1 MLSVAVTSALLGIAA
16 IVIRKLFGSR
26 TGIKPFIIMWAV
38 VFIKFAV
45 PVELPS
51 HLSVMNLFAKS
62 ASTVESAA
70 ETPSQN
76 DYFFEENAEIVPAE
90 TESEVH
96 SEQSDIS
103 VNYTEPTAAQEPS
116 IAPDEVKS
124 GADIADIAYSVYF
137 SVTALLLFC
146 ILFAAIVCTV
156 RFHRL
161 PKLENE
167 LCGKIL
173 RESGIKRRVS
183 IRCGEIDTP
192 AVFGVLF
199 PVIILPEAIDKN
211 DEKLMRHIILH
222 ECCHIRHFDPLWN
235 ILTLAVCAVNWFDPV
250 VWVCRYMYLADAEK
264 LCDMSVLGIIG
275 NENRR
280 EYANSLLR
288 CAAAKK
294 HSVMLVSG
302 FGESGI
308 KSRIKNIM
316 SMKKVRAVAVIAVL
330 AAILVSAV
338 IFGTGKNISL
348 TAKYDESKVSDTGD
362 VRYFAQTL
370 EDDGDEVGKL
380 IVRVY
385 DRSVHY
391 VDISFESE
399 DYTLDSI
406 KSTTEMQKV
415 GYYRIYGN
423 GGDKGEYFLVRDG
436 KGYADVSYEKELDT
450 KDPDYSIE
458 ASFDAYNG
466 NANIKITLDY
476 KLKKGIFNAGT
487 YSFTCEFDP
496 LDPSE
501 YKTLPNEFAL
511 MENSAGY
518 TSEYNDETGEF
529 ELRSDKTDVM
539 LTVSDS
545 YQGFYAVKNMNG
557 SEVRKHFGGGISP
570 IDGTSDVSDI
580 ILCDADSDGTD
591 DIAVV
596 TYYRETVITVINGAD
611 LSEISVD
618 ETAVKDFLDI
628 KIEQLSDTEFNV
640 SCAGKK
646 HVFTVDEAIGE
657 KLSIAENGCANYGEN
672 VRYYVRDGRLYADS
686 SLYLSADN
694 WDLYRYITDYSVAF
708 GYSDGKLV
716 PVSAEMNTDNDA
728 YYIKD
733 EPAAKA
739 EEVFW
744 KYEIG
749 GYNIPYRIELVSA
762 EGRYCLRSV
771 NSRTGTYYG
780 SCELPTE
787 KLPED
792 IDEYFKFTGL
802 KNNDPGLIIYTVPNN
817 NSKFA
822 DEQYSATFYRIDL
835 NGKLRRIDIIDEN
848 GKKTRSISISNNFT
862 AENGYMKDCFNGDD
876 GKINMRLDILED
888 MVHVIDMTKNSDE
901 YRAIESIDLKAAV
914 SETDTAQTVYYNA
927 DGEAQKSFPIVN
939 GRIYNVSDIFNSISN
954 GLMSCGYIG
963 TECETGGSAYSVTK
977 INVRGESYVFT
988 IYDSGILQF
997 SYNDITEF
1005 YELDDADVFRD
1016 TFIWAT
1022 EEYYMNI
1029 IMNEFVAQFEGFD
1042 HSTGTLEALVDENCG
1057 LGAVSEWGI
1066 FKELTVVSDIKY
1078 VKISGDE
1085 TSCIFKFSFN
1095 VNSFDP
1101 APFRNGDNIYEV
1113 VISENEN
1120 GETKITS
1127 IKEVQMNRN

>member
-1 MLSVAVTSALLGIAA
+1 MTMLSVAITSALLGIAA
-16 IVIRKLFGSR
+16 IVIRKLFGNR
-26 TGIKPFIIMWAV
+26 TGIKPFIIMWAI

-45 PVELPS
+45 PVEFPS
-51 HLSVMNLFAKS
+51 HLSVMNLFARS
-62 ASTVESAA
+62 ASTVESVA
-70 ETPSQN
+70 ETLAQN
-76 DYFFEENAEIVPAE
+76 DYFPEENAEIFPAE
-90 TESEVH
+90 TESAVH
-96 SEQSDIS
+96 FEQGDIS
-103 VNYTEPTAAQEPS
+103 VNHTAPTAAQEPS
-116 IAPDEVKS
+116 ITPDEVKS
-124 GADIADIAYSVYF
+124 SADIADIAYSIYF
-137 SVTALLLFC
+137 SVTMLLLFC

-167 LCGKIL
+167 LCEGIL
-173 RESGIKRRVS
+173 RESGIKRKVS

-222 ECCHIRHFDPLWN
+222 ECCHIRHFDQLWN
-235 ILTLAVCAVNWFDPV
+235 ILTLAVCAVNWYDPV

-280 EYANSLLR
+280 EYANSLLS
-288 CAAAKK
+288 CAAEKR
-294 HSVMLVSG
+294 HPVMLVSG

-316 SMKKVRAVAVIAVL
+316 SMKKVRAVTVIAVL

-348 TAKYDESKVSDTGD
+348 TTKYDESKVSDTGD
-362 VRYFAQTL
+362 LRYFAQTL
-370 EDDGDEVGKL
+370 EDDEGEVGKL
-380 IVRVY
+380 VVRVY
-385 DRSVHY
+385 DRGVYY

-399 DYTLDSI
+399 KYTLDSI

-415 GYYRIYGN
+415 GHYRIYGN
-423 GGDKGEYFLVRDG
+423 GGDKGEYFLANDG
-436 KGYADVSYEKELDT
+436 NGYADDVSYEKELDT

-458 ASFDAYNG
+458 ASFDRYNG
-466 NANIKITLDY
+466 NADIKITLDY

-529 ELRSDKTDVM
+529 ELRSAQTDVM
-539 LTVSDS
+539 LTVSNS
-545 YQGFYAVKNMNG
+545 YQGFYAVKNVNG
-557 SEVRKHFGGGISP
+557 SEVRKHFDNGIYP
-570 IDGTSDVSDI
+570 IDGTPNVSDI
-580 ILCDADSDGTD
+580 FLCDADSDGTD

-596 TYYRETVITVINGAD
+596 TYYRETIIAVVNGAD
-611 LSEISVD
+611 LSEIKLD
-618 ETAVKDFLDI
+618 EEAVKDFLDI

-640 SCAGKK
+640 SCAGKE
-646 HVFTVDEAIGE
+646 HVFTIDEPIGE
-657 KLSIAENGCANYGEN
+657 MLSRAEDGCANYGEN
-672 VRYYVRDGRLYADS
+672 ARYYVRDGRLYADS
-686 SLYLSADN
+686 SLYLSAEN

-744 KYEIG
+744 KYEIE

-762 EGRYCLRSV
+762 EGKYCLRSV

-780 SCELPTE
+780 ACELPIE

-792 IDEYFKFTGL
+792 IDECFKFTGL
-802 KNNDPGLIIYTVPNN
+802 PRNDPGLIIFIQPDGGLYR
-817 NSKFA
+817 A
-822 DEQYSATFYRIDL
+822 EFYELDL
-835 NGKLRRIDIIDEN
+835 NGKLRKSDIVDGSGNVSGDIHISDDFTVDWTYMAGTYESSEGTVIMRLEKLADEIHIIDKVYNCEN
-848 GKKTRSISISNNFT
+848 
-862 AENGYMKDCFNGDD
+862 
-876 GKINMRLDILED
+876 
-888 MVHVIDMTKNSDE
+888 
-901 YRAIESIDLKAAV
+901 YRAIEGVDISTAIKD
-914 SETDTAQTVYYNA
+914 TDTAQMVYYNEN
-927 DGEAQKSFPIVN
+927 GEAQVKLPTVN
-939 GRIYNVSDIFNSISN
+939 GRLYDVSNFFNSVKRELERCSYLDTEFDTS
-954 GLMSCGYIG
+954 GSGYAVA
-963 TECETGGSAYSVTK
+963 E
-977 INVRGESYVFT
+977 INAVGERYVFT
-988 IYDSGILQF
+988 IYDVGVLNFTYKDISE
-997 SYNDITEF
+997 SYRI
-1005 YELDDADVFRD
+1005 DDADEFLESCFSVMLD
-1016 TFIWAT
+1016 
-1022 EEYYMNI
+1022 YPDYI
-1029 IMNEFVAQFEGFD
+1029 ISNFMRQLEGID
-1042 HSTGTLEALVDENCG
+1042 HSTGALAALVDENCG
-1057 LGAVSEWGI
+1057 LGAPSEWKI
-1066 FKELTVVSDIKY
+1066 FKNLTVISDTKY
-1078 VKISGDE
+1078 VKISGDG
-1085 TSCIFKFSFN
+1085 TSCIYKLSFN

-1101 APFRNGDNIYEV
+1101 APFKNGGNVYEV

-1127 IKEVQMNRN
+1127 VTEV

>member
-1 MLSVAVTSALLGIAA
+1 MTMLSVAITSALLGIAA
-16 IVIRKLFGSR
+16 IVIRKLFGGR
-26 TGIKPFIIMWAV
+26 TGIKPFIIMWV
-38 VFIKFAV
+38 IVFIKFAV
-45 PVELPS
+45 PVEMPS

-76 DYFFEENAEIVPAE
+76 DYFPEENAEIVPAE
-90 TESEVH
+90 TESAVN

-103 VNYTEPTAAQEPS
+103 VNYTEPTAVQEPS

-124 GADIADIAYSVYF
+124 GANLADIAYSVYF

-146 ILFAAIVCTV
+146 ILFAVIVCTV

-167 LCGKIL
+167 LCERIL

-370 EDDGDEVGKL
+370 EDDGGEVGKL

-415 GYYRIYGN
+415 GHYRIYGN
-423 GGDKGEYFLVRDG
+423 GGDKGEYFLANNG
-436 KGYADVSYEKELDT
+436 NGYADVSYEKELDT

-458 ASFDAYNG
+458 ASFDSFNG

-539 LTVSDS
+539 LAVSDS
-545 YQGFYAVKNMNG
+545 YQGFYAVKNVNG
-557 SEVRKHFGGGISP
+557 TEVRKHFGGGISP
-570 IDGTSDVSDI
+570 IDGTPDVSDI

-596 TYYRETVITVINGAD
+596 TYYRETVITIVNGAD
-611 LSEISVD
+611 LSEIKLD

-640 SCAGKK
+640 SCAGKE
-646 HVFTVDEAIGE
+646 HVFTIDEAIGE
-657 KLSIAENGCANYGEN
+657 TLSIAEDGCANYGEYA
-672 VRYYVRDGRLYADS
+672 RYYVKDGGLCADS
-686 SLYLSADN
+686 SLYISAEN

-780 SCELPTE
+780 ACELPME
-787 KLPED
+787 QLPED
-792 IDEYFKFTGL
+792 IDECFKFTGL
-802 KNNDPGLIIYTVPNN
+802 LRNDPGLII
-817 NSKFA
+817 FA
-822 DEQYSATFYRIDL
+822 QPDGDLYRAEFYDLDL
-835 NGKLRRIDIIDEN
+835 NGKLRKFNIVDGNGNVSGDIHISDDFTADWSYMTGTCESSEGTVIMRLEKLADEIRIIDKVYNCEN
-848 GKKTRSISISNNFT
+848 
-862 AENGYMKDCFNGDD
+862 
-876 GKINMRLDILED
+876 
-888 MVHVIDMTKNSDE
+888 
-901 YRAIESIDLKAAV
+901 YRAIEGIDISTAIKD
-914 SETDTAQTVYYNA
+914 TDTAQMVYYNES
-927 DGEAQKSFPIVN
+927 GEAQVKLPTVN
-939 GRIYNVSDIFNSISN
+939 GRLYDVSNFFNSVKRELERCSYLDTEFDTS
-954 GLMSCGYIG
+954 GSGYAV
-963 TECETGGSAYSVTK
+963 TEINAGGE
-977 INVRGESYVFT
+977 RYVFT
-988 IYDSGILQF
+988 IYDVGVLDFTYKDISE
-997 SYNDITEF
+997 SYRI
-1005 YELDDADVFRD
+1005 DDADKFLESCFSVMLD
-1016 TFIWAT
+1016 YPDYIISTF
-1022 EEYYMNI
+1022 MH
-1029 IMNEFVAQFEGFD
+1029 QLEGFD

-1057 LGAVSEWGI
+1057 LGAPSEWKI
-1066 FKELTVVSDIKY
+1066 FKNLTVISDTKY
-1078 VKISGDE
+1078 VKISGDR
-1085 TSCIFKFSFN
+1085 TGAAYKLSFN
-1095 VNSFDP
+1095 VNSFAP
-1101 APFRNGDNIYEV
+1101 APFRNGDNVYEV
-1113 VISENEN
+1113 VIFENEN
-1120 GETKITS
+1120 GDTKITS
-1127 IKEVQMNRN
+1127 VTEM

>member
-16 IVIRKLFGSR
+16 IVIRKLFGGR

-62 ASTVESAA
+62 ASTVESAD

-76 DYFFEENAEIVPAE
+76 DYFPEENAENFPAE
-90 TESEVH
+90 TESAVH
-96 SEQSDIS
+96 FEQSDIS
-103 VNYTEPTAAQEPS
+103 VNYAEPTAVQEPS
-116 IAPDEVKS
+116 IASDEVKS

-146 ILFAAIVCTV
+146 ILFAVIVCTV

-167 LCGKIL
+167 LCEKIL

-280 EYANSLLR
+280 EYANSLLE

-316 SMKKVRAVAVIAVL
+316 SMRKVRAVAVIAVL

-399 DYTLDSI
+399 KYTLDSI

-415 GYYRIYGN
+415 GHYRIYGN

-458 ASFDAYNG
+458 ASFDSFNG

-545 YQGFYAVKNMNG
+545 YQGFYAVKNVNG

-596 TYYRETVITVINGAD
+596 TYYRETAITVINGAD

-618 ETAVKDFLDI
+618 ETAVKDFLGI

-640 SCAGKK
+640 SCAGKE

-657 KLSIAENGCANYGEN
+657 KLSVAGDGCANYGEN

-762 EGRYCLRSV
+762 EDRYCLRSV

-792 IDEYFKFTGL
+792 IDECFKFTGL
-802 KNNDPGLIIYTVPNN
+802 LRNDPGLIIFTQPDGDLYR
-817 NSKFA
+817 A
-822 DEQYSATFYRIDL
+822 EFYDLDL
-835 NGKLRRIDIIDEN
+835 NGKLRKFNIVDGNGNVSGDIHISDDFTADWAYMTGTYESGEGTVIMRLEKLADEIRIIDKVYNCEN
-848 GKKTRSISISNNFT
+848 
-862 AENGYMKDCFNGDD
+862 
-876 GKINMRLDILED
+876 
-888 MVHVIDMTKNSDE
+888 
-901 YRAIESIDLKAAV
+901 YRAIEGIDISTAIKD
-914 SETDTAQTVYYNA
+914 TDTAQMTYYNEK
-927 DGEAQKSFPIVN
+927 GEAQVKLPTVN
-939 GRIYNVSDIFNSISN
+939 GRLYDVSNFFNSVKRELERCSYLDTESDTS
-954 GLMSCGYIG
+954 GSGYAV
-963 TECETGGSAYSVTK
+963 TEINAGGE
-977 INVRGESYVFT
+977 RYVFT
-988 IYDSGILQF
+988 IYDVGVLDFNYKDISE
-997 SYNDITEF
+997 SYRI
-1005 YELDDADVFRD
+1005 DDADKFLESCFSVMLD
-1016 TFIWAT
+1016 YPDYIISTF
-1022 EEYYMNI
+1022 MH
-1029 IMNEFVAQFEGFD
+1029 QLEGFD

-1057 LGAVSEWGI
+1057 LGAPSEWKI
-1066 FKELTVVSDIKY
+1066 FKNLTVVSDTKY
-1078 VKISGDE
+1078 VRISGDG
-1085 TSCIFKFSFN
+1085 TGAAYKLSFN

-1101 APFRNGDNIYEV
+1101 APFRNGGNIYEV

-1127 IKEVQMNRN
+1127 VTEM

>member
-1 MLSVAVTSALLGIAA
+1 MTMLSVAITSALLGIAA
-16 IVIRKLFGSR
+16 IVIRKLFGNI
-26 TGIKPFIIMWAV
+26 TGIKPFIIMWAI

-51 HLSVMNLFAKS
+51 HLSVMNLFARS
-62 ASTVESAA
+62 ASTVESVA
-70 ETPSQN
+70 ETLAQN
-76 DYFFEENAEIVPAE
+76 DYFPEENAEIFPAE
-90 TESEVH
+90 TESAVH
-96 SEQSDIS
+96 FEQGDIS
-103 VNYTEPTAAQEPS
+103 VNHTAPTAAQEPS
-116 IAPDEVKS
+116 ITPDEVKS
-124 GADIADIAYSVYF
+124 SADIVDIAYSIYF
-137 SVTALLLFC
+137 SVTMLLLFC

-167 LCGKIL
+167 LCEGIL
-173 RESGIKRRVS
+173 RESGIKRKVS

-222 ECCHIRHFDPLWN
+222 ECCHIRHFDQLWN
-235 ILTLAVCAVNWFDPV
+235 ILTLAVCAVNWYDPV

-280 EYANSLLR
+280 EYANSLLS
-288 CAAAKK
+288 CAAEKR
-294 HSVMLVSG
+294 HPVMLVSG

-316 SMKKVRAVAVIAVL
+316 SMKKVRAVTVIAVL

-348 TAKYDESKVSDTGD
+348 TTKYDESKVSDTGD
-362 VRYFAQTL
+362 LRYFAQTL
-370 EDDGDEVGKL
+370 EDDEGEVGKL
-380 IVRVY
+380 VVRVY
-385 DRSVHY
+385 DRGVYY

-399 DYTLDSI
+399 KYTLDSI

-436 KGYADVSYEKELDT
+436 NGYDDVSYEKELDT

-466 NANIKITLDY
+466 NADLKITLDY

-529 ELRSDKTDVM
+529 ELRSAQTDVM
-539 LTVSDS
+539 LTVSNS
-545 YQGFYAVKNMNG
+545 YQGFYAVKNVNG
-557 SEVRKHFGGGISP
+557 SEVRKHFDNGIYP
-570 IDGTSDVSDI
+570 IDGTPNVSDI
-580 ILCDADSDGTD
+580 FLCDADSDGMD

-596 TYYRETVITVINGAD
+596 TYYRETIIALVNGAD
-611 LSEISVD
+611 LSEIKLD
-618 ETAVKDFLDI
+618 EEAVKDFLDI

-640 SCAGKK
+640 SCAGKE
-646 HVFTVDEAIGE
+646 HVFTIDEPIGE
-657 KLSIAENGCANYGEN
+657 MLSRAEDGCANYGEN
-672 VRYYVRDGRLYADS
+672 ARYYVRDGRLYADS
-686 SLYLSADN
+686 SLYLSAEN

-744 KYEIG
+744 KYEIE

-762 EGRYCLRSV
+762 EGKYCLRSV

-780 SCELPTE
+780 ACELPIE

-792 IDEYFKFTGL
+792 IDECFKFTGL
-802 KNNDPGLIIYTVPNN
+802 PRNDPGLIIFIQPDGGLYR
-817 NSKFA
+817 A
-822 DEQYSATFYRIDL
+822 EFYELDL
-835 NGKLRRIDIIDEN
+835 NGKLRKFDIVDGSGNVSGDIHISDDFTVDWTYMAGTYESSEGTVIMRLEKLADEIHIIDKVYNCEN
-848 GKKTRSISISNNFT
+848 
-862 AENGYMKDCFNGDD
+862 
-876 GKINMRLDILED
+876 
-888 MVHVIDMTKNSDE
+888 
-901 YRAIESIDLKAAV
+901 YRAIEGVDISTAIKD
-914 SETDTAQTVYYNA
+914 TDTAQMVYYNEN
-927 DGEAQKSFPIVN
+927 GEAQVKLPTVN
-939 GRIYNVSDIFNSISN
+939 GRLYDVSNFFNSVKRELERCSYLDTEFDTS
-954 GLMSCGYIG
+954 GSGYAVA
-963 TECETGGSAYSVTK
+963 E
-977 INVRGESYVFT
+977 INAVGERYVFT
-988 IYDSGILQF
+988 IYDVGVLNFTYKDISE
-997 SYNDITEF
+997 SYRI
-1005 YELDDADVFRD
+1005 DDADEFLESCFSVMLD
-1016 TFIWAT
+1016 
-1022 EEYYMNI
+1022 YPDYI
-1029 IMNEFVAQFEGFD
+1029 ISNFMRQLEGID
-1042 HSTGTLEALVDENCG
+1042 HSTGALAALVDENCG
-1057 LGAVSEWGI
+1057 LGAPSEWKI
-1066 FKELTVVSDIKY
+1066 FKNLTVISDTKY
-1078 VKISGDE
+1078 VKISGDG
-1085 TSCIFKFSFN
+1085 TSCIYKLSFN

-1101 APFRNGDNIYEV
+1101 APFKNGGNVYEV

-1127 IKEVQMNRN
+1127 VTEV

>member
-1 MLSVAVTSALLGIAA
+1 MLSIAVTSALLGIAA

-51 HLSVMNLFAKS
+51 HLSVMNLFARS
-62 ASTVESAA
+62 ASTAESAA

-76 DYFFEENAEIVPAE
+76 DYFPEENAEMSTAE
-90 TESEVH
+90 TESAVH
-96 SEQSDIS
+96 FEQSDIS
-103 VNYTEPTAAQEPS
+103 VNYTEPTAVQEPN

-146 ILFAAIVCTV
+146 ILFAVIVCTV

-235 ILTLAVCAVNWFDPV
+235 ILTIAVCAVNWFDPV

-316 SMKKVRAVAVIAVL
+316 SMKKVRTAAVIAVL

-370 EDDGDEVGKL
+370 EDDGGEAGKL

-385 DRSVHY
+385 DRSVYY

-399 DYTLDSI
+399 KYTLDSI

-415 GYYRIYGN
+415 GHYRIYGN

-458 ASFDAYNG
+458 ASFDSFNG

-596 TYYRETVITVINGAD
+596 TYYRETIITVINGAD

-640 SCAGKK
+640 SCAGKE

-657 KLSIAENGCANYGEN
+657 KLSIAGDGCANYGEN

-792 IDEYFKFTGL
+792 IDECFKFTGL
-802 KNNDPGLIIYTVPNN
+802 LRNDPGLIIFTQPDGDLYR
-817 NSKFA
+817 A
-822 DEQYSATFYRIDL
+822 EFYDLDL
-835 NGKLRRIDIIDEN
+835 NGKLRKFNTVDGNGNVSGDIHISDDFTADWAYMTDTCESGEGTVIMRLEKLADEIRIIDKVYNCEN
-848 GKKTRSISISNNFT
+848 
-862 AENGYMKDCFNGDD
+862 
-876 GKINMRLDILED
+876 
-888 MVHVIDMTKNSDE
+888 
-901 YRAIESIDLKAAV
+901 YRAIEGIDISAAIKD
-914 SETDTAQTVYYNA
+914 TDTAQMTYYNES
-927 DGEAQKSFPIVN
+927 GEAQVKLPTVN
-939 GRIYNVSDIFNSISN
+939 GRLYDVSNFFNSVKRELERCSYLDTESDTS
-954 GLMSCGYIG
+954 GSGYAV
-963 TECETGGSAYSVTK
+963 TEINAGGE
-977 INVRGESYVFT
+977 RYVFT
-988 IYDSGILQF
+988 IYDVGVLDFTYKDISE
-997 SYNDITEF
+997 SYRIG
-1005 YELDDADVFRD
+1005 DADKFLESCFSVMLD
-1016 TFIWAT
+1016 YPDYIISTF
-1022 EEYYMNI
+1022 MH
-1029 IMNEFVAQFEGFD
+1029 QLEGFD

-1057 LGAVSEWGI
+1057 LGAPSEWKI
-1066 FKELTVVSDIKY
+1066 FKNLTVISDTKY
-1078 VKISGDE
+1078 VKISGDR
-1085 TSCIFKFSFN
+1085 TGAIYKLSFN

-1127 IKEVQMNRN
+1127 IKEVQMNRS

>member
-1 MLSVAVTSALLGIAA
+1 MTMLSVAITSALLGIAA
-16 IVIRKLFGSR
+16 IVIRKLFGNR
-26 TGIKPFIIMWAV
+26 TGIKPFIIMWAI
-38 VFIKFAV
+38 VFIKFAA
-45 PVELPS
+45 PVEMPS
-51 HLSVMNLFAKS
+51 HLSVMNLFARS
-62 ASTVESAA
+62 SSTAESVD
-70 ETPSQN
+70 ETPAQN
-76 DYFFEENAEIVPAE
+76 DYFPEENAEIFPVE
-90 TESEVH
+90 TESAVH
-96 SEQSDIS
+96 FEQSDIS
-103 VNYTEPTAAQEPS
+103 VNHTAPTAAQEPS
-116 IAPDEVKS
+116 ITPDEVES
-124 GADIADIAYSVYF
+124 SADIADIAASVYF

-146 ILFAAIVCTV
+146 ILFAVIVCTV

-167 LCGKIL
+167 LCEGIL
-173 RESGIKRRVS
+173 RESGIKRWVS

-222 ECCHIRHFDPLWN
+222 ECCHIRHFDQLWN
-235 ILTLAVCAVNWFDPV
+235 ILTLAVCAVNWYDPV

-280 EYANSLLR
+280 EYANSLLS
-288 CAAAKK
+288 CAAEKR

-316 SMKKVRAVAVIAVL
+316 SMKKVRAVTVIAVL

-348 TAKYDESKVSDTGD
+348 TTKYDESKVSDVGD
-362 VRYFAQTL
+362 LRYFAQTL
-370 EDDGDEVGKL
+370 EDDEGEVGKL
-380 IVRVY
+380 VVRVY
-385 DRSVHY
+385 DRGVYY

-399 DYTLDSI
+399 KYTLDSI

-415 GYYRIYGN
+415 GHYRIYTN
-423 GGDKGEYFLVRDG
+423 GGDKGEYFLANDG
-436 KGYADVSYEKELDT
+436 NGYADDVSYEKELDT

-466 NANIKITLDY
+466 NADLKITLDY

-529 ELRSDKTDVM
+529 ELRSAQTDVM
-539 LTVSDS
+539 LTVSNS
-545 YQGFYAVKNMNG
+545 YQGFYAVKNVNG
-557 SEVRKHFGGGISP
+557 SEVRKHFDNGIYP
-570 IDGTSDVSDI
+570 IDGTPNVSDI
-580 ILCDADSDGTD
+580 FLCDADSDGTD

-596 TYYRETVITVINGAD
+596 TYYRETVIALVNGAD
-611 LSEISVD
+611 LSEIKLD
-618 ETAVKDFLDI
+618 EEAVKDFLDI

-646 HVFTVDEAIGE
+646 HVFTIDEPIGE
-657 KLSIAENGCANYGEN
+657 MLSRAEDGCANYGEN
-672 VRYYVRDGRLYADS
+672 ARYYVRDGRLYADS
-686 SLYLSADN
+686 SLYLSAEN

-744 KYEIG
+744 KYEIE

-762 EGRYCLRSV
+762 EGKYCLRSV

-780 SCELPTE
+780 ACELPIE

-792 IDEYFKFTGL
+792 IDECFKFTGL
-802 KNNDPGLIIYTVPNN
+802 PRNDPGLIIFIQPDDGLYR
-817 NSKFA
+817 A
-822 DEQYSATFYRIDL
+822 EFYELDL
-835 NGKLRRIDIIDEN
+835 NGKLRKFDIVDGSGNVSGDIHISDDFTVDWTYMAGTYESSEGTVIMRLEKLADEIHIIDKVYNCEN
-848 GKKTRSISISNNFT
+848 
-862 AENGYMKDCFNGDD
+862 
-876 GKINMRLDILED
+876 
-888 MVHVIDMTKNSDE
+888 
-901 YRAIESIDLKAAV
+901 YRAIEGVDISTALKD
-914 SETDTAQTVYYNA
+914 TDTAQMVYYNEN
-927 DGEAQKSFPIVN
+927 GEAQVKLPTVN
-939 GRIYNVSDIFNSISN
+939 GRLYDVSNFFNSVKRELERCSYLDTEFDTS
-954 GLMSCGYIG
+954 GSGYAVAEINA
-963 TECETGGSAYSVTK
+963 GGE
-977 INVRGESYVFT
+977 RYVFT
-988 IYDSGILQF
+988 IYDVGVLNFTYKDISE
-997 SYNDITEF
+997 SYRI
-1005 YELDDADVFRD
+1005 DDADEFLESCFSVMLD
-1016 TFIWAT
+1016 
-1022 EEYYMNI
+1022 YPDYI
-1029 IMNEFVAQFEGFD
+1029 ISNFMRQLEGID
-1042 HSTGTLEALVDENCG
+1042 HSAGALAALVDENCG
-1057 LGAVSEWGI
+1057 LGAPSEWKI
-1066 FKELTVVSDIKY
+1066 FKNLTVISDTKY
-1078 VKISGDE
+1078 VKISGDR
-1085 TSCIFKFSFN
+1085 TGAIYKLSFN

-1101 APFRNGDNIYEV
+1101 APFKNGGNVYEV

-1127 IKEVQMNRN
+1127 VTEV

>member
-1 MLSVAVTSALLGIAA
+1 MTMLSVAITSALLGIAA
-16 IVIRKLFGSR
+16 IVIRKLFGNR
-26 TGIKPFIIMWAV
+26 TGIKPFIIMWAI

-45 PVELPS
+45 PVEMPS
-51 HLSVMNLFAKS
+51 HLSVMNLFARS
-62 ASTVESAA
+62 SSTVESVD
-70 ETPSQN
+70 ETPAQN
-76 DYFFEENAEIVPAE
+76 DYFPEENAEIFPVE
-90 TESEVH
+90 TESAVH
-96 SEQSDIS
+96 FEQSDIS
-103 VNYTEPTAAQEPS
+103 VNHTAPTAAQEPG
-116 IAPDEVKS
+116 ITPDEVKS
-124 GADIADIAYSVYF
+124 SADIADIAYSIYF
-137 SVTALLLFC
+137 SVTMLLLFC

-167 LCGKIL
+167 LCERIL
-173 RESGIKRRVS
+173 RESGIKRKVS

-222 ECCHIRHFDPLWN
+222 ECCHIRHFDQLWN
-235 ILTLAVCAVNWFDPV
+235 ILTLAVCAVNWYDPI

-280 EYANSLLR
+280 EYANSLLS
-288 CAAAKK
+288 CAAEKR
-294 HSVMLVSG
+294 HPVMLVSG

-316 SMKKVRAVAVIAVL
+316 SMKKVRAVTVIAVL

-348 TAKYDESKVSDTGD
+348 MAKYDESKVSDAGD
-362 VRYFAQTL
+362 LRYFAQTL
-370 EDDGDEVGKL
+370 EDDEGEVGKL
-380 IVRVY
+380 VVRVY
-385 DRSVHY
+385 DRGVYY

-399 DYTLDSI
+399 KYTLDSI

-415 GYYRIYGN
+415 GHYRIYTN

-436 KGYADVSYEKELDT
+436 NGYDDVSYEKELDT

-458 ASFDAYNG
+458 ASFDTYNG
-466 NANIKITLDY
+466 NADLKITLDY

-529 ELRSDKTDVM
+529 ELHSAQTDVM
-539 LTVSDS
+539 LTVSNS
-545 YQGFYAVKNMNG
+545 YQGFYAVKNVNG
-557 SEVRKHFGGGISP
+557 SEVRKHFDNGIYP
-570 IDGTSDVSDI
+570 IDGTPNVSDI
-580 ILCDADSDGTD
+580 FLCDADSDGTD

-596 TYYRETVITVINGAD
+596 TYYRETIIAVVNGAD
-611 LSEISVD
+611 LSEIKLD
-618 ETAVKDFLDI
+618 EEAVKDFLDI

-640 SCAGKK
+640 SCAGKE
-646 HVFTVDEAIGE
+646 HVFTIDEPIGE
-657 KLSIAENGCANYGEN
+657 MLSRAEDGCANYGEN
-672 VRYYVRDGRLYADS
+672 ARYYVRDGRLYADS
-686 SLYLSADN
+686 SLYLSAEN

-744 KYEIG
+744 KYEIE

-762 EGRYCLRSV
+762 EGKYCLRSV

-780 SCELPTE
+780 ACELPIE

-792 IDEYFKFTGL
+792 IDECFKFTGL
-802 KNNDPGLIIYTVPNN
+802 PRNDPGLIIFIQPDGGLYR
-817 NSKFA
+817 A
-822 DEQYSATFYRIDL
+822 EFYELDL
-835 NGKLRRIDIIDEN
+835 NGKLRKFDIVDEN
-848 GKKTRSISISNNFT
+848 GNVSGDIHISDDFT
-862 AENGYMKDCFNGDD
+862 VDWTYMAGTYESSE
-876 GKINMRLDILED
+876 GTVIMRLEKLADEI
-888 MVHVIDMTKNSDE
+888 HIIDKVYNCE
-901 YRAIESIDLKAAV
+901 NYRAIEGVDISTAIKD
-914 SETDTAQTVYYNA
+914 TDTAQMVYYNEN
-927 DGEAQKSFPIVN
+927 GEAQVKLPTVN
-939 GRIYNVSDIFNSISN
+939 GRLYDVSNFFNSVKRELERCSYLDTEFDTS
-954 GLMSCGYIG
+954 GSGYAVAEINA
-963 TECETGGSAYSVTK
+963 GGE
-977 INVRGESYVFT
+977 RYVFT
-988 IYDSGILQF
+988 IYDVGVLNFTYKDISE
-997 SYNDITEF
+997 SYRI
-1005 YELDDADVFRD
+1005 DDADEFLESCFSVMLD
-1016 TFIWAT
+1016 
-1022 EEYYMNI
+1022 YPDYI
-1029 IMNEFVAQFEGFD
+1029 IGNFMRQLEGID
-1042 HSTGTLEALVDENCG
+1042 HSTGTLAALVDENCG
-1057 LGAVSEWGI
+1057 LGAPSEWKI
-1066 FKELTVVSDIKY
+1066 FKNLTVISDTKY
-1078 VKISGDE
+1078 VKIGGDG
-1085 TSCIFKFSFN
+1085 TSCTYKLSFN

-1101 APFRNGDNIYEV
+1101 APFKNGGNVYEV

-1127 IKEVQMNRN
+1127 VTEV

>member
-1 MLSVAVTSALLGIAA
+1 MTMLSVAITSALLGIAA
-16 IVIRKLFGSR
+16 IVIRKLFGNR
-26 TGIKPFIIMWAV
+26 TGIKPFIIMWAI

-45 PVELPS
+45 PVEFPS
-51 HLSVMNLFAKS
+51 HLSVMNLFARS
-62 ASTVESAA
+62 ASTVESVA
-70 ETPSQN
+70 ETLAQN
-76 DYFFEENAEIVPAE
+76 DYFPEENAEIFPAE
-90 TESEVH
+90 TESAVH
-96 SEQSDIS
+96 LEQGDIS
-103 VNYTEPTAAQEPS
+103 LNHTAPTAAQEPS
-116 IAPDEVKS
+116 ITPDEVKS
-124 GADIADIAYSVYF
+124 SADIADIAYSIYF
-137 SVTALLLFC
+137 SVTMLLLFC

-161 PKLENE
+161 PKLGNE
-167 LCGKIL
+167 LCEGIL
-173 RESGIKRRVS
+173 RESGIKRKVS

-222 ECCHIRHFDPLWN
+222 ECCHIRHFDQLWN
-235 ILTLAVCAVNWFDPV
+235 ILTLAVCAVNWYDPV

-280 EYANSLLR
+280 EYANSLLS
-288 CAAAKK
+288 CAAEKR
-294 HSVMLVSG
+294 HPVMLVSG

-316 SMKKVRAVAVIAVL
+316 SMKKVRAVTVIAVL

-348 TAKYDESKVSDTGD
+348 TTKYDESKVSDTGD
-362 VRYFAQTL
+362 LRYFAQTL
-370 EDDGDEVGKL
+370 EDDEGEVGKL
-380 IVRVY
+380 VVRVY
-385 DRSVHY
+385 DRGVYY

-399 DYTLDSI
+399 KYTLNSI

-415 GYYRIYGN
+415 GHYRIYGN
-423 GGDKGEYFLVRDG
+423 GGDKGEYFLANDG
-436 KGYADVSYEKELDT
+436 NGYADDVSYEKELDT

-458 ASFDAYNG
+458 ASFDRYNG
-466 NANIKITLDY
+466 NADIKITLDY

-529 ELRSDKTDVM
+529 ELRSAQTDVM
-539 LTVSDS
+539 LTVSNS
-545 YQGFYAVKNMNG
+545 YQGFYAVKNVNG
-557 SEVRKHFGGGISP
+557 SEVRKHFDNGIYP
-570 IDGTSDVSDI
+570 IDGTPNVSDI
-580 ILCDADSDGTD
+580 FLCDADSDGTD

-596 TYYRETVITVINGAD
+596 TYYRETIIAVVNGAD
-611 LSEISVD
+611 LSEIKLD
-618 ETAVKDFLDI
+618 EEAVKDFLDI

-640 SCAGKK
+640 SCAGKE
-646 HVFTVDEAIGE
+646 HVFTIDEPIGE
-657 KLSIAENGCANYGEN
+657 TLSRAEDGCANYGEN
-672 VRYYVRDGRLYADS
+672 ARYYVRDGRLYADS
-686 SLYLSADN
+686 SLYLSAEN

-744 KYEIG
+744 KYEIE

-762 EGRYCLRSV
+762 EGKYCLRSV

-780 SCELPTE
+780 ACELPIE

-792 IDEYFKFTGL
+792 IDECFKFTGL
-802 KNNDPGLIIYTVPNN
+802 PRNDPGLIIFIQPDGGLYR
-817 NSKFA
+817 A
-822 DEQYSATFYRIDL
+822 EFYELDL
-835 NGKLRRIDIIDEN
+835 NGKLRKFDIVDGSGNVSGDIHISDDFTVDWTYMAGTYESSEGTVIMRLEKLADEIHIIDKVYNCEN
-848 GKKTRSISISNNFT
+848 
-862 AENGYMKDCFNGDD
+862 
-876 GKINMRLDILED
+876 
-888 MVHVIDMTKNSDE
+888 
-901 YRAIESIDLKAAV
+901 YRAIEGVDISTAIKD
-914 SETDTAQTVYYNA
+914 TDTAQMVYYNEN
-927 DGEAQKSFPIVN
+927 GEAQVKLPTVN
-939 GRIYNVSDIFNSISN
+939 GRLYDVSNFFNSVKRELERCSYLDTEFDTS
-954 GLMSCGYIG
+954 GSGYAVA
-963 TECETGGSAYSVTK
+963 E
-977 INVRGESYVFT
+977 INAVGERYVFT
-988 IYDSGILQF
+988 IYDVGVLNFTYKDISE
-997 SYNDITEF
+997 SYRI
-1005 YELDDADVFRD
+1005 DDADEFLESCFSVMLD
-1016 TFIWAT
+1016 
-1022 EEYYMNI
+1022 YPDYI
-1029 IMNEFVAQFEGFD
+1029 ISNFMRQLEGID
-1042 HSTGTLEALVDENCG
+1042 HSTGALAALVDENCG
-1057 LGAVSEWGI
+1057 LGAPSEWKI
-1066 FKELTVVSDIKY
+1066 FKNLTVISDTKY
-1078 VKISGDE
+1078 VKISGDG
-1085 TSCIFKFSFN
+1085 TSCIYKLSFN

-1101 APFRNGDNIYEV
+1101 APFKNGGNVYEV

-1127 IKEVQMNRN
+1127 VTEV

>member
-1 MLSVAVTSALLGIAA
+1 MTMLSVAVTSALLGIAA

-51 HLSVMNLFAKS
+51 HLSVMNLFARS
-62 ASTVESAA
+62 ASTVESTA
-70 ETPSQN
+70 ETPVQN
-76 DYFFEENAEIVPAE
+76 DYFPEENAEIVPAE
-90 TESEVH
+90 TESAVH

-103 VNYTEPTAAQEPS
+103 VNYTEPTAVQEPS

-137 SVTALLLFC
+137 SVTMLLLFC
-146 ILFAAIVCTV
+146 ILFAVIVCTV

-167 LCGKIL
+167 LCERIL

-222 ECCHIRHFDPLWN
+222 EFCHIRRFDPLWN

-316 SMKKVRAVAVIAVL
+316 SIRKVRTVAVIAVL

-370 EDDGDEVGKL
+370 EDDGGEVGKL

-399 DYTLDSI
+399 KYTLDSI

-415 GYYRIYGN
+415 GHYRIYGN
-423 GGDKGEYFLVRDG
+423 GGDKGEYFLANDG

-458 ASFDAYNG
+458 ASFDSFNG

-618 ETAVKDFLDI
+618 EAAVKDFLDI

-640 SCAGKK
+640 SCAGKE

-657 KLSIAENGCANYGEN
+657 KLSVAENGCANYGEN

-787 KLPED
+787 ELPED
-792 IDEYFKFTGL
+792 IDECFKFTGL
-802 KNNDPGLIIYTVPNN
+802 LRNDPGLIIFTQPDGDLYR
-817 NSKFA
+817 A
-822 DEQYSATFYRIDL
+822 EFYDLDL
-835 NGKLRRIDIIDEN
+835 NGKLRKFNIVDEN
-848 GKKTRSISISNNFT
+848 GNVSGDIHISDDFT
-862 AENGYMKDCFNGDD
+862 ADWAYMTGTYESSE
-876 GKINMRLDILED
+876 GTVIMRLEKLADEIRI
-888 MVHVIDMTKNSDE
+888 IDKVYNCE
-901 YRAIESIDLKAAV
+901 NYRAIEGIDISAAIKD
-914 SETDTAQTVYYNA
+914 TDTAQMIYYNES
-927 DGEAQKSFPIVN
+927 GEAQVKLPTVN
-939 GRIYNVSDIFNSISN
+939 GRLYDVSNFFNSVKRELERCSYLDTEFDTS
-954 GLMSCGYIG
+954 GSGYAV
-963 TECETGGSAYSVTK
+963 TEINAGGE
-977 INVRGESYVFT
+977 RYVFT
-988 IYDSGILQF
+988 IYDVGVLDFNYKDISE
-997 SYNDITEF
+997 SYRI
-1005 YELDDADVFRD
+1005 DDADKFLESCFSVMLD
-1016 TFIWAT
+1016 YPDYIISTF
-1022 EEYYMNI
+1022 MH
-1029 IMNEFVAQFEGFD
+1029 QLEGFD

-1101 APFRNGDNIYEV
+1101 APFRNGDNVYEV

-1127 IKEVQMNRN
+1127 VAEM

>member
-1 MLSVAVTSALLGIAA
+1 MTMLSVAITSALLGIAA
-16 IVIRKLFGSR
+16 IVIRKLFGNR
-26 TGIKPFIIMWAV
+26 TGIKPFIIMWAI

-45 PVELPS
+45 PVEFPS
-51 HLSVMNLFAKS
+51 HLSVMNLFARS
-62 ASTVESAA
+62 ASTVESVA
-70 ETPSQN
+70 ETLAQN
-76 DYFFEENAEIVPAE
+76 DYFPEENAEISPAE
-90 TESEVH
+90 TESAVH
-96 SEQSDIS
+96 FEQGDIS
-103 VNYTEPTAAQEPS
+103 LNHTAPTAAQEPS
-116 IAPDEVKS
+116 ITPDEVKS
-124 GADIADIAYSVYF
+124 SADIADIAYSIYF
-137 SVTALLLFC
+137 SVTMLLLFC

-167 LCGKIL
+167 LCEGIL
-173 RESGIKRRVS
+173 RESGIKRKVS

-222 ECCHIRHFDPLWN
+222 ECCHIRHFDQLWN
-235 ILTLAVCAVNWFDPV
+235 ILTLAVCAVNWYDPV

-280 EYANSLLR
+280 EYANSLLS
-288 CAAAKK
+288 CAAEKR
-294 HSVMLVSG
+294 HPVMLVSG

-316 SMKKVRAVAVIAVL
+316 SMKKVRAVTVIAVL

-348 TAKYDESKVSDTGD
+348 TTKYDESKVSDTGD
-362 VRYFAQTL
+362 LRYFAQTL
-370 EDDGDEVGKL
+370 EDDEGEVGKL
-380 IVRVY
+380 VVRVY
-385 DRSVHY
+385 DRGVYY

-399 DYTLDSI
+399 KYTLDSI

-436 KGYADVSYEKELDT
+436 NGYDDVSYEKELDT

-466 NANIKITLDY
+466 NADLKITLDY

-529 ELRSDKTDVM
+529 ELRSAQTDVM
-539 LTVSDS
+539 LTVSNS
-545 YQGFYAVKNMNG
+545 YQGFYAVKNVNG
-557 SEVRKHFGGGISP
+557 SEVRKHFDNGIYP
-570 IDGTSDVSDI
+570 IDGTPNVSDI
-580 ILCDADSDGTD
+580 FLCDADSDGTD

-596 TYYRETVITVINGAD
+596 TYYRETIIAVVNGAD
-611 LSEISVD
+611 LSEIKLD
-618 ETAVKDFLDI
+618 EEAVKDFLDI

-640 SCAGKK
+640 SCAGKE
-646 HVFTVDEAIGE
+646 HVFTIDEPIGE
-657 KLSIAENGCANYGEN
+657 TLSRAEDGCANYGEN
-672 VRYYVRDGRLYADS
+672 ARYYVRDGRLYADS
-686 SLYLSADN
+686 SLYLSAEN

-739 EEVFW
+739 EDVFW
-744 KYEIG
+744 KYEIE

-762 EGRYCLRSV
+762 EGKYCLRSV

-780 SCELPTE
+780 ACELPIE

-792 IDEYFKFTGL
+792 IDECFKFTGL
-802 KNNDPGLIIYTVPNN
+802 PRNDPGLIIFIQPDGGLYR
-817 NSKFA
+817 A
-822 DEQYSATFYRIDL
+822 EFYELDL
-835 NGKLRRIDIIDEN
+835 NGKLRKFDIVDGSGNVSGDIHISDDFTVDWTYMAGTYESSEGTVIMRLEKLADEIHIIDKVYNCEN
-848 GKKTRSISISNNFT
+848 
-862 AENGYMKDCFNGDD
+862 
-876 GKINMRLDILED
+876 
-888 MVHVIDMTKNSDE
+888 
-901 YRAIESIDLKAAV
+901 YRAIEGVDISTAIKD
-914 SETDTAQTVYYNA
+914 TDTAQMVYYNEN
-927 DGEAQKSFPIVN
+927 GEAQVKLPTVN
-939 GRIYNVSDIFNSISN
+939 GRLYDVSNFFNSVKRELERCSYLDTEFDTS
-954 GLMSCGYIG
+954 GSGYAVA
-963 TECETGGSAYSVTK
+963 E
-977 INVRGESYVFT
+977 INAVGERYVFT
-988 IYDSGILQF
+988 IYDVGVLNFTYKDISE
-997 SYNDITEF
+997 SYRI
-1005 YELDDADVFRD
+1005 DDADEFLESCFSVMLD
-1016 TFIWAT
+1016 
-1022 EEYYMNI
+1022 YPDYI
-1029 IMNEFVAQFEGFD
+1029 ISNFMRQLEGID
-1042 HSTGTLEALVDENCG
+1042 HSTGALAALVDENCG
-1057 LGAVSEWGI
+1057 LGAPSEWKI
-1066 FKELTVVSDIKY
+1066 FKNLTVISDTKY
-1078 VKISGDE
+1078 VKISGDG
-1085 TSCIFKFSFN
+1085 TSCIYKLSFN

-1101 APFRNGDNIYEV
+1101 APFKNGGNVYEV

-1127 IKEVQMNRN
+1127 VTEV

>member
-1 MLSVAVTSALLGIAA
+1 MTMLSVAITSALLGIAA
-16 IVIRKLFGSR
+16 IVIRKLFGNR
-26 TGIKPFIIMWAV
+26 TCIKPFIIMWAI

-45 PVELPS
+45 PVEMPS
-51 HLSVMNLFAKS
+51 HLSVMNLFARS
-62 ASTVESAA
+62 SSTVESVA
-70 ETPSQN
+70 ETLAQS
-76 DYFFEENAEIVPAE
+76 DYFPEENAEIFPAE
-90 TESEVH
+90 TESAVH
-96 SEQSDIS
+96 FEQGDIS
-103 VNYTEPTAAQEPS
+103 VNHTAPTAAQEP
-116 IAPDEVKS
+116 IITPDEVKS
-124 GADIADIAYSVYF
+124 SADIADIAYSIYF
-137 SVTALLLFC
+137 SVTMLLLFC
-146 ILFAAIVCTV
+146 ILFAAIVCTA

-167 LCGKIL
+167 LCEGIL
-173 RESGIKRRVS
+173 RESGIKRKVS

-192 AVFGVLF
+192 VVFGVLF

-222 ECCHIRHFDPLWN
+222 ECCHIRHFDQLWN
-235 ILTLAVCAVNWFDPV
+235 ILTLAVCAVNWYDPV

-280 EYANSLLR
+280 EYANSLLS
-288 CAAAKK
+288 CAAEKR
-294 HSVMLVSG
+294 HPVMLVSG

-316 SMKKVRAVAVIAVL
+316 SMKKVRAVTVIAVL

-348 TAKYDESKVSDTGD
+348 TTKYDESKVSDTGD
-362 VRYFAQTL
+362 LRYFAQTL
-370 EDDGDEVGKL
+370 EDDEGEVGKL
-380 IVRVY
+380 VVRVY
-385 DRSVHY
+385 DRGVYY

-399 DYTLDSI
+399 KYTLNSI

-415 GYYRIYGN
+415 GHYRIYGN
-423 GGDKGEYFLVRDG
+423 GGDKGEYFLANDG
-436 KGYADVSYEKELDT
+436 NGYADDVSYEKELDT

-458 ASFDAYNG
+458 ASFDAYNE
-466 NANIKITLDY
+466 NADLKITLDY

-529 ELRSDKTDVM
+529 ELRSNKTDVM

-557 SEVRKHFGGGISP
+557 SEVRKHFDGGISP
-570 IDGTSDVSDI
+570 IDGTPNVSDI
-580 ILCDADSDGTD
+580 FLCDADSDGTD

-596 TYYRETVITVINGAD
+596 TYYRETVIALVNGAD
-611 LSEISVD
+611 LSEIKLD
-618 ETAVKDFLDI
+618 EEAVKDFLDI

-640 SCAGKK
+640 SCAGKE
-646 HVFTVDEAIGE
+646 HVFTIDEPIGE
-657 KLSIAENGCANYGEN
+657 TLSRAEDGCANYGEN
-672 VRYYVRDGRLYADS
+672 ARYYVRDGRLYADS
-686 SLYLSADN
+686 SLYLSAEN

-708 GYSDGKLV
+708 GYSGGKLV

-744 KYEIG
+744 KYEIE

-762 EGRYCLRSV
+762 EGKYCLRSV

-780 SCELPTE
+780 ACELPIE

-792 IDEYFKFTGL
+792 IDECFKFTGL
-802 KNNDPGLIIYTVPNN
+802 PRNDPGLIIFIQPDGGLYR
-817 NSKFA
+817 A
-822 DEQYSATFYRIDL
+822 EFYELDL
-835 NGKLRRIDIIDEN
+835 NGKLRKFDIVDGSGNVSGDIHISDDFTVDWTYMAGTYESSEGTVIMRLEKLADEIHIIDKVYNCEN
-848 GKKTRSISISNNFT
+848 
-862 AENGYMKDCFNGDD
+862 
-876 GKINMRLDILED
+876 
-888 MVHVIDMTKNSDE
+888 
-901 YRAIESIDLKAAV
+901 YRAIEGVDISTALKD
-914 SETDTAQTVYYNA
+914 TDTAQMVYYNEN
-927 DGEAQKSFPIVN
+927 GEAQVKLPTEN
-939 GRIYNVSDIFNSISN
+939 GRLYDVSNFFNSVKRELERCSYLDTEFDTS
-954 GLMSCGYIG
+954 GSGYAVAEINA
-963 TECETGGSAYSVTK
+963 GGE
-977 INVRGESYVFT
+977 RYVFT
-988 IYDSGILQF
+988 IYDVGVLNFTYKDISE
-997 SYNDITEF
+997 SYRI
-1005 YELDDADVFRD
+1005 DDADEFLESCFSVMLD
-1016 TFIWAT
+1016 
-1022 EEYYMNI
+1022 YPDYI
-1029 IMNEFVAQFEGFD
+1029 ISNFMRQLEGID
-1042 HSTGTLEALVDENCG
+1042 HSAGALAALVDENCG
-1057 LGAVSEWGI
+1057 LGAPSEWKI
-1066 FKELTVVSDIKY
+1066 FKNLTVISDTKY
-1078 VKISGDE
+1078 VKISGDG
-1085 TSCIFKFSFN
+1085 TSCIYKLSFN

-1101 APFRNGDNIYEV
+1101 APFKNGGNVYEV

-1127 IKEVQMNRN
+1127 VTEV

>member
-1 MLSVAVTSALLGIAA
+1 MTMLSVAITSALLGIAA
-16 IVIRKLFGSR
+16 IVIRKLFGNR
-26 TGIKPFIIMWAV
+26 TGIKPFIIMWAI

-45 PVELPS
+45 PVEFPS
-51 HLSVMNLFAKS
+51 HLSVMNLFARS
-62 ASTVESAA
+62 ASTVESVA
-70 ETPSQN
+70 ETLAQN
-76 DYFFEENAEIVPAE
+76 DYFPEENAEISPAE
-90 TESEVH
+90 TESAVH
-96 SEQSDIS
+96 FEQGDIS
-103 VNYTEPTAAQEPS
+103 LNHTAPTAAQEPS
-116 IAPDEVKS
+116 ITPDEVKS
-124 GADIADIAYSVYF
+124 SADIADIAYSIYF
-137 SVTALLLFC
+137 SVTMLLLFC

-167 LCGKIL
+167 LCEGIL
-173 RESGIKRRVS
+173 RESGIKRKVS

-222 ECCHIRHFDPLWN
+222 ECCHIRHFDQLWN
-235 ILTLAVCAVNWFDPV
+235 ILTLAVCAVNWYDPV

-280 EYANSLLR
+280 EYANSLLS
-288 CAAAKK
+288 CAAEKR
-294 HSVMLVSG
+294 HPVMLVSG

-316 SMKKVRAVAVIAVL
+316 SMKKVRAVTVIAVL

-348 TAKYDESKVSDTGD
+348 TTKYDESKVSDTGD
-362 VRYFAQTL
+362 LRYFAQTL
-370 EDDGDEVGKL
+370 EDDEGEVGKL
-380 IVRVY
+380 VVRVY
-385 DRSVHY
+385 DRGVYY

-399 DYTLDSI
+399 KYTLDSI

-423 GGDKGEYFLVRDG
+423 GGDKGEYFLANDG
-436 KGYADVSYEKELDT
+436 NGYADDVSYEKELDT

-466 NANIKITLDY
+466 NADLKITLDY

-529 ELRSDKTDVM
+529 ELRSAQTDVM
-539 LTVSDS
+539 LTVSNS
-545 YQGFYAVKNMNG
+545 YQGFYAVKNVNG
-557 SEVRKHFGGGISP
+557 SEVRKHFDNGIYP
-570 IDGTSDVSDI
+570 IDGTPNVSDI
-580 ILCDADSDGTD
+580 FLCDADSDGTD

-596 TYYRETVITVINGAD
+596 TYYRETIIAVVNGAY
-611 LSEISVD
+611 LSEIKLD
-618 ETAVKDFLDI
+618 EEAVKDFLDI

-640 SCAGKK
+640 SCAGKE
-646 HVFTVDEAIGE
+646 HVFTIDEPIGE
-657 KLSIAENGCANYGEN
+657 MLSRAEDGCANYGEN
-672 VRYYVRDGRLYADS
+672 ARYYVRDGRLYADS
-686 SLYLSADN
+686 SLYLSAEN

-744 KYEIG
+744 KYEIE

-762 EGRYCLRSV
+762 EGKYCLRSV

-780 SCELPTE
+780 ACELPIE

-792 IDEYFKFTGL
+792 IDECFKFTGL
-802 KNNDPGLIIYTVPNN
+802 PRNDPGLIIFIQPDGGLYR
-817 NSKFA
+817 A
-822 DEQYSATFYRIDL
+822 EFYELDL
-835 NGKLRRIDIIDEN
+835 NGKLRKFDIVDGSGNVSGDIHISDDFTVDWTYMAGTYESSEGTVIMRLEKLADEIHIIDKVYNCEN
-848 GKKTRSISISNNFT
+848 
-862 AENGYMKDCFNGDD
+862 
-876 GKINMRLDILED
+876 
-888 MVHVIDMTKNSDE
+888 
-901 YRAIESIDLKAAV
+901 YRAIEGVDISTAIKD
-914 SETDTAQTVYYNA
+914 TDTAQMVYYNEN
-927 DGEAQKSFPIVN
+927 GEAQVKLPTVN
-939 GRIYNVSDIFNSISN
+939 GRLYDVSNFFNSVKRELERCSYLDTEFDTS
-954 GLMSCGYIG
+954 GSGYAVA
-963 TECETGGSAYSVTK
+963 E
-977 INVRGESYVFT
+977 INAVGERYVFT
-988 IYDSGILQF
+988 IYDVGVLNFTYKDISE
-997 SYNDITEF
+997 SYRI
-1005 YELDDADVFRD
+1005 DDADEFLESCFSVMLD
-1016 TFIWAT
+1016 
-1022 EEYYMNI
+1022 YPDYI
-1029 IMNEFVAQFEGFD
+1029 ISNFMRQLEGID
-1042 HSTGTLEALVDENCG
+1042 HSTGALAALVDENCG
-1057 LGAVSEWGI
+1057 LGAPSEWKI
-1066 FKELTVVSDIKY
+1066 FKNLTVISDTKY
-1078 VKISGDE
+1078 VKISGDG
-1085 TSCIFKFSFN
+1085 TSCIYKLSFN

-1101 APFRNGDNIYEV
+1101 APFKNGGNVYEV

-1127 IKEVQMNRN
+1127 VTEV

>member
-1 MLSVAVTSALLGIAA
+1 MTMLSVAVTSALLGIAA
-16 IVIRKLFGSR
+16 IVIRKLFGNR

-45 PVELPS
+45 PVEMPS

-70 ETPSQN
+70 ETPAQN
-76 DYFFEENAEIVPAE
+76 DYFPEENAEIVPAE

-96 SEQSDIS
+96 FEQSDIS
-103 VNYTEPTAAQEPS
+103 VNYTEPTAVQEPS
-116 IAPDEVKS
+116 VAPDEVKS

-146 ILFAAIVCTV
+146 ILFAVIVCTV

-167 LCGKIL
+167 LCERIL

-316 SMKKVRAVAVIAVL
+316 SMKKVRTVAVIAVL

-370 EDDGDEVGKL
+370 EDDGGEVGKL

-399 DYTLDSI
+399 KYTLDSI

-415 GYYRIYGN
+415 GHYRIYGN

-458 ASFDAYNG
+458 ASFDSFNG

-557 SEVRKHFGGGISP
+557 SEVRKHFDGGISP
-570 IDGTSDVSDI
+570 IDGTPDVSDI

-640 SCAGKK
+640 SCAGKE
-646 HVFTVDEAIGE
+646 HVFTIDEAIGE
-657 KLSIAENGCANYGEN
+657 KLSVAGDGCANYGEN

-744 KYEIG
+744 KYEIE

-771 NSRTGTYYG
+771 NSQTGTYYG

-792 IDEYFKFTGL
+792 IDECFKFTGL
-802 KNNDPGLIIYTVPNN
+802 LRNDPGLIIFTLPDGDLYR
-817 NSKFA
+817 A
-822 DEQYSATFYRIDL
+822 EFYDLDL
-835 NGKLRRIDIIDEN
+835 NGKLRKFDIVDGNGNVSGDIHISDDFTADWAYMTGTYESSEGTVIMRLEKLADEIRIIDKVYNCEN
-848 GKKTRSISISNNFT
+848 
-862 AENGYMKDCFNGDD
+862 
-876 GKINMRLDILED
+876 
-888 MVHVIDMTKNSDE
+888 
-901 YRAIESIDLKAAV
+901 YRAIEGIDISTAIKD
-914 SETDTAQTVYYNA
+914 TDTAQMTYYNES
-927 DGEAQKSFPIVN
+927 GEAQVKLPTVN
-939 GRIYNVSDIFNSISN
+939 GRLYDVSNFFDSVKRELERCSYLDTEFDTSGS
-954 GLMSCGYIG
+954 GYAV
-963 TECETGGSAYSVTK
+963 TEINAGGE
-977 INVRGESYVFT
+977 RYVFT
-988 IYDSGILQF
+988 IYDVGVLDFNYKDISE
-997 SYNDITEF
+997 SYRI
-1005 YELDDADVFRD
+1005 DDADKFLESCFSVMLD
-1016 TFIWAT
+1016 YPDYIISTF
-1022 EEYYMNI
+1022 MH
-1029 IMNEFVAQFEGFD
+1029 QLEGFD

-1057 LGAVSEWGI
+1057 LGAPSEWRI
-1066 FKELTVVSDIKY
+1066 FKNLTVVSDTKY
-1078 VKISGDE
+1078 VKISGDR
-1085 TSCIFKFSFN
+1085 TGAAYKLSFN

-1113 VISENEN
+1113 AISENEN

-1127 IKEVQMNRN
+1127 VTEM

>member
-1 MLSVAVTSALLGIAA
+1 MLSVAITSALLGIAA
-16 IVIRKLFGSR
+16 IVIRKLFGNR
-26 TGIKPFIIMWAV
+26 TGIKPFIIMWAI

-51 HLSVMNLFAKS
+51 HLSVMNLFARS
-62 ASTVESAA
+62 ASTVESVA
-70 ETPSQN
+70 ETLAQN
-76 DYFFEENAEIVPAE
+76 DYFPEENAEIFPAE
-90 TESEVH
+90 TESAVH
-96 SEQSDIS
+96 FEQGDIS
-103 VNYTEPTAAQEPS
+103 VNHTAPTAAQEPS
-116 IAPDEVKS
+116 ITPDEVKS
-124 GADIADIAYSVYF
+124 SADIADIAYSIYF
-137 SVTALLLFC
+137 SVTMLLLFC

-167 LCGKIL
+167 LCEGIL
-173 RESGIKRRVS
+173 RESGIKRKVS

-222 ECCHIRHFDPLWN
+222 ECCHIRHFDQLWN
-235 ILTLAVCAVNWFDPV
+235 ILTLAVCAVNWYDPV

-280 EYANSLLR
+280 EYANSLLS
-288 CAAAKK
+288 CAAEKR
-294 HSVMLVSG
+294 HPVMLVSG

-316 SMKKVRAVAVIAVL
+316 SMKKVRAVTVIAVL

-348 TAKYDESKVSDTGD
+348 TTKYDESKVSDTGD
-362 VRYFAQTL
+362 LRYFAQTL
-370 EDDGDEVGKL
+370 EDDEGEVGKL
-380 IVRVY
+380 VVRVY
-385 DRSVHY
+385 DRGVYY

-399 DYTLDSI
+399 KYTLDSI

-415 GYYRIYGN
+415 GHYRIYGN
-423 GGDKGEYFLVRDG
+423 GGDKGEYFLANDG
-436 KGYADVSYEKELDT
+436 NGYADDVSYEKELDT

-458 ASFDAYNG
+458 ASFDRYNG
-466 NANIKITLDY
+466 NADIKITLDY

-501 YKTLPNEFAL
+501 YKTLPNEFEL

-529 ELRSDKTDVM
+529 ELRSAQTDVM
-539 LTVSDS
+539 LTVSNS
-545 YQGFYAVKNMNG
+545 YQGFYAVKNVNG
-557 SEVRKHFGGGISP
+557 SEVRKHFDNGIYP
-570 IDGTSDVSDI
+570 IDGTPNVSDI
-580 ILCDADSDGTD
+580 FLCDADSDGTD

-596 TYYRETVITVINGAD
+596 TYYRETIIAVVNGAD
-611 LSEISVD
+611 LSEIKLD
-618 ETAVKDFLDI
+618 EEAVKDFLDI

-640 SCAGKK
+640 SCAGKE
-646 HVFTVDEAIGE
+646 HVFTIDEPIGE
-657 KLSIAENGCANYGEN
+657 MLSRAEDGCANYGEN
-672 VRYYVRDGRLYADS
+672 ARYYVRDGRLYEDS
-686 SLYLSADN
+686 SLYLSAEN

-744 KYEIG
+744 KYEIE

-762 EGRYCLRSV
+762 EGKYCLRSV

-780 SCELPTE
+780 ACELPIE

-792 IDEYFKFTGL
+792 IDECFKFTGL
-802 KNNDPGLIIYTVPNN
+802 PRNDPGLIIFIQPDGGLYR
-817 NSKFA
+817 A
-822 DEQYSATFYRIDL
+822 EFYELDL
-835 NGKLRRIDIIDEN
+835 NGKLRKFDIVDGSGNVSGDIHISDDFTVDWTYMAGTYESSEGTVIMRLEKLADEIHIIDKVYNCEN
-848 GKKTRSISISNNFT
+848 
-862 AENGYMKDCFNGDD
+862 
-876 GKINMRLDILED
+876 
-888 MVHVIDMTKNSDE
+888 
-901 YRAIESIDLKAAV
+901 YRAIEGVDISTAIKD
-914 SETDTAQTVYYNA
+914 TDTAQMVYYNEN
-927 DGEAQKSFPIVN
+927 GEAQVKLPTVN
-939 GRIYNVSDIFNSISN
+939 GRLYDVSNFFNSVKRELERCSYLDTEFDTSGSGYAVAEINAVGERYVFKIYDVGVLNFTYKDIS
-954 GLMSCGYIG
+954 
-963 TECETGGSAYSVTK
+963 
-977 INVRGESYVFT
+977 ESYR
-988 IYDSGILQF
+988 I
-997 SYNDITEF
+997 
-1005 YELDDADVFRD
+1005 DDADEFLESCFSVMLD
-1016 TFIWAT
+1016 
-1022 EEYYMNI
+1022 YPDYI
-1029 IMNEFVAQFEGFD
+1029 ISNFMRQLEGID
-1042 HSTGTLEALVDENCG
+1042 HSTGALAALVDENCG
-1057 LGAVSEWGI
+1057 LGAPSEWKI
-1066 FKELTVVSDIKY
+1066 FKNLTVISDTKY
-1078 VKISGDE
+1078 VKISGDG
-1085 TSCIFKFSFN
+1085 TSCIYKLSFN

-1101 APFRNGDNIYEV
+1101 APFKNGGNVYEV

-1127 IKEVQMNRN
+1127 VTEV

>member
-45 PVELPS
+45 PVEMPS

-62 ASTVESAA
+62 ASTAESAA

-76 DYFFEENAEIVPAE
+76 DYFPEENAEIVPAE

-116 IAPDEVKS
+116 ITPAETKNS
-124 GADIADIAYSVYF
+124 ADIADIAYSVYF

-146 ILFAAIVCTV
+146 ILFAVIVCTV

-167 LCGKIL
+167 LCERIL

-275 NENRR
+275 NENCR
-280 EYANSLLR
+280 EYANSLLS

-308 KSRIKNIM
+308 RSRIKNIM
-316 SMKKVRAVAVIAVL
+316 SMKKIRAVAVIAVL

-370 EDDGDEVGKL
+370 EDDGGEAGKL

-415 GYYRIYGN
+415 GHYRIYGN

-458 ASFDAYNG
+458 ASFDSFNG

-529 ELRSDKTDVM
+529 ELRSNKTDVM

-545 YQGFYAVKNMNG
+545 YQGFYAVKNVNG

-596 TYYRETVITVINGAD
+596 TYYRETAITVINGAD

-640 SCAGKK
+640 SCAGKE
-646 HVFTVDEAIGE
+646 HVFTVDEVIGE
-657 KLSIAENGCANYGEN
+657 KLSVAEDGCANYGEN

-744 KYEIG
+744 EYEIE
-749 GYNIPYRIELVSA
+749 GYSIPYRIELVSA
-762 EGRYCLRSV
+762 EDRYCLRSV

-792 IDEYFKFTGL
+792 IDECFKFTGL
-802 KNNDPGLIIYTVPNN
+802 LRNDPGLIIFTQPDGDLYR
-817 NSKFA
+817 A
-822 DEQYSATFYRIDL
+822 EFYDLDL
-835 NGKLRRIDIIDEN
+835 NGKLRKFNIVDGNGNVSGDIHISDDFTADWAYMTGTYESSEGTVIMRLEKLADEIRIIDKVYNCEN
-848 GKKTRSISISNNFT
+848 
-862 AENGYMKDCFNGDD
+862 
-876 GKINMRLDILED
+876 
-888 MVHVIDMTKNSDE
+888 
-901 YRAIESIDLKAAV
+901 YRAIEGIDISAAIKD
-914 SETDTAQTVYYNA
+914 TDTAQMTYYNES
-927 DGEAQKSFPIVN
+927 GEAQVKLPTVN
-939 GRIYNVSDIFNSISN
+939 GRLYDVSNFFNSVKRELERCSY
-954 GLMSCGYIG
+954 LD
-963 TECETGGSAYSVTK
+963 TESDTSGSGYSVTE
-977 INVRGESYVFT
+977 INAGGKRYVFT
-988 IYDSGILQF
+988 IYDVGVLDFTYKDISE
-997 SYNDITEF
+997 SYRI
-1005 YELDDADVFRD
+1005 DDADKFLESCFSVMLD
-1016 TFIWAT
+1016 YPDYIISTF
-1022 EEYYMNI
+1022 MH
-1029 IMNEFVAQFEGFD
+1029 QLEGFD

-1057 LGAVSEWGI
+1057 LGAPSEWKI
-1066 FKELTVVSDIKY
+1066 FKNLTVVSDTKY
-1078 VKISGDE
+1078 VKISGDR
-1085 TSCIFKFSFN
+1085 TGAIYKLSFN

-1101 APFRNGDNIYEV
+1101 APFRNGGNIYEV

-1120 GETKITS
+1120 GDTKITS
-1127 IKEVQMNRN
+1127 FTEQ

>member
-1 MLSVAVTSALLGIAA
+1 MLSVAITSALLGIAA
-16 IVIRKLFGSR
+16 IVIRKLFGNR
-26 TGIKPFIIMWAV
+26 TGIKPFIIMWAI

-45 PVELPS
+45 PVEMPS
-51 HLSVMNLFAKS
+51 HLSVMNLFARS
-62 ASTVESAA
+62 SSTVESVN
-70 ETPSQN
+70 ETPAQN
-76 DYFFEENAEIVPAE
+76 DYFPEENAEIFPVE
-90 TESEVH
+90 TESAVH
-96 SEQSDIS
+96 FEQSDIS
-103 VNYTEPTAAQEPS
+103 VNHTAPTAAQEPS
-116 IAPDEVKS
+116 ITPDEVES
-124 GADIADIAYSVYF
+124 SADIADIAASVYF

-146 ILFAAIVCTV
+146 ILFAVIVCTV

-167 LCGKIL
+167 LCEGIL
-173 RESGIKRRVS
+173 RESGIKRWVS

-222 ECCHIRHFDPLWN
+222 ECCHIRHFDQLWN
-235 ILTLAVCAVNWFDPV
+235 ILTLAVCAVNWYDPV

-280 EYANSLLR
+280 EYANSLLS
-288 CAAAKK
+288 CAAEKR

-316 SMKKVRAVAVIAVL
+316 SMKKVRAVTVIAVL

-348 TAKYDESKVSDTGD
+348 TTKYDESKVSDVGD
-362 VRYFAQTL
+362 LRYFAQTL
-370 EDDGDEVGKL
+370 EDDEGEVGKL
-380 IVRVY
+380 VVRVY
-385 DRSVHY
+385 DRGVYY

-399 DYTLDSI
+399 KYTLDSI
-406 KSTTEMQKV
+406 KSMTEMQKV
-415 GYYRIYGN
+415 GHYRIYTN
-423 GGDKGEYFLVRDG
+423 GGDKGEYFLANDG
-436 KGYADVSYEKELDT
+436 NGYADDVSYEKELDT

-466 NANIKITLDY
+466 NADLKITLDY

-496 LDPSE
+496 LDSSE

-529 ELRSDKTDVM
+529 ELRSAQTDVM
-539 LTVSDS
+539 LTVSNS
-545 YQGFYAVKNMNG
+545 YQGFYAVKNVNG
-557 SEVRKHFGGGISP
+557 SEVRKHFDNGIYP
-570 IDGTSDVSDI
+570 IDGTPNVSDI
-580 ILCDADSDGTD
+580 FLCDADSDGTD

-596 TYYRETVITVINGAD
+596 TYYRETIIAVVNGAD
-611 LSEISVD
+611 LSEIKLD
-618 ETAVKDFLDI
+618 EEAVKDFLDI

-640 SCAGKK
+640 SCAGKE
-646 HVFTVDEAIGE
+646 HVFTIDEPIGE
-657 KLSIAENGCANYGEN
+657 MLSRAEDGCANYGEN
-672 VRYYVRDGRLYADS
+672 ARYYVRDGRLYADS
-686 SLYLSADN
+686 SIYLSAEN

-744 KYEIG
+744 KYEIE

-762 EGRYCLRSV
+762 EGKYCLRSV

-780 SCELPTE
+780 ACELPIE

-792 IDEYFKFTGL
+792 IDECFKFTGL
-802 KNNDPGLIIYTVPNN
+802 PRNDPGLIIFIQPDGGLYR
-817 NSKFA
+817 A
-822 DEQYSATFYRIDL
+822 EFYELDL
-835 NGKLRRIDIIDEN
+835 NGKLRKFDIVDEN
-848 GKKTRSISISNNFT
+848 GNVSGDIHISDDFT
-862 AENGYMKDCFNGDD
+862 VDWTYMAGTYESSE
-876 GKINMRLDILED
+876 GTVIMRLEKLADEI
-888 MVHVIDMTKNSDE
+888 HIIDKVYNCE
-901 YRAIESIDLKAAV
+901 NYRAIEGVDISTAIKD
-914 SETDTAQTVYYNA
+914 TDTAQMVYYNEN
-927 DGEAQKSFPIVN
+927 GEAQVKLPTVN
-939 GRIYNVSDIFNSISN
+939 GRLYDVSNFFNSVKRELERCSYLDTEFDTS
-954 GLMSCGYIG
+954 GSGYAVAEINA
-963 TECETGGSAYSVTK
+963 GGE
-977 INVRGESYVFT
+977 RYVFT
-988 IYDSGILQF
+988 IYDVGVLNFTYKDISE
-997 SYNDITEF
+997 SYRI
-1005 YELDDADVFRD
+1005 DDADEFLESCFSVMLD
-1016 TFIWAT
+1016 
-1022 EEYYMNI
+1022 YPDYI
-1029 IMNEFVAQFEGFD
+1029 ISNFMRQLEGID
-1042 HSTGTLEALVDENCG
+1042 HSTGALAALVDENCG
-1057 LGAVSEWGI
+1057 LGAPSEWKI
-1066 FKELTVVSDIKY
+1066 FKNLTVISDTKY
-1078 VKISGDE
+1078 VKIGGDG
-1085 TSCIFKFSFN
+1085 TSCTYKLSFN

-1101 APFRNGDNIYEV
+1101 APFKNGGNVYEV

-1127 IKEVQMNRN
+1127 VTEV

>member
-1 MLSVAVTSALLGIAA
+1 MTMLSVAITSALLGIAA
-16 IVIRKLFGSR
+16 IVIRKLFGNR
-26 TGIKPFIIMWAV
+26 TGIKPFIIMWAI

-45 PVELPS
+45 PVEFPS
-51 HLSVMNLFAKS
+51 HLSVMNLFARS
-62 ASTVESAA
+62 ASTVESVA
-70 ETPSQN
+70 ETLAQN
-76 DYFFEENAEIVPAE
+76 DYFPEENAEISPAE
-90 TESEVH
+90 TESAVH
-96 SEQSDIS
+96 FEQGDIS
-103 VNYTEPTAAQEPS
+103 LNHTAPTAAQEPS
-116 IAPDEVKS
+116 ITPDEVKS
-124 GADIADIAYSVYF
+124 SADIADIAYSIYF
-137 SVTALLLFC
+137 SVTMLLLFC

-167 LCGKIL
+167 LCEGIL
-173 RESGIKRRVS
+173 RESGIKRKVS

-222 ECCHIRHFDPLWN
+222 ECCHIRHFDQLWN
-235 ILTLAVCAVNWFDPV
+235 ILTLAVCAVNWYDPV

-280 EYANSLLR
+280 EYANSLLS
-288 CAAAKK
+288 CAAEKR
-294 HSVMLVSG
+294 HPVMLVSG

-316 SMKKVRAVAVIAVL
+316 SMKKVRAVTVIAVL

-348 TAKYDESKVSDTGD
+348 TTKYDESKVSDTGD
-362 VRYFAQTL
+362 LRYFAQTL
-370 EDDGDEVGKL
+370 EDDEGEVGKL
-380 IVRVY
+380 VVRVY
-385 DRSVHY
+385 DRGVYY

-399 DYTLDSI
+399 KYTLDSI

-423 GGDKGEYFLVRDG
+423 GGDKGEYFLANDG
-436 KGYADVSYEKELDT
+436 NGYADDVSYEKELDT

-466 NANIKITLDY
+466 NADLKITLDY

-529 ELRSDKTDVM
+529 ELRSAQTDVM
-539 LTVSDS
+539 LTVSNS
-545 YQGFYAVKNMNG
+545 YQGFYAVKNVNG
-557 SEVRKHFGGGISP
+557 SEVRKHFDNGIYP
-570 IDGTSDVSDI
+570 IDGTPNVSDI
-580 ILCDADSDGTD
+580 FLCDADSDGTD

-596 TYYRETVITVINGAD
+596 TYYRETIIAVVNGAD
-611 LSEISVD
+611 LSEIKLD
-618 ETAVKDFLDI
+618 EEAVKDFLDI

-640 SCAGKK
+640 SCAGKE
-646 HVFTVDEAIGE
+646 HVFTIDEPIGE
-657 KLSIAENGCANYGEN
+657 MLSRAEDGCANYGEN
-672 VRYYVRDGRLYADS
+672 ARYYVRDGRLYADS
-686 SLYLSADN
+686 SLYLSAEN

-744 KYEIG
+744 KYEIE

-762 EGRYCLRSV
+762 EGKYCLRSV

-780 SCELPTE
+780 ACELPIE

-792 IDEYFKFTGL
+792 IDECFKFTGL
-802 KNNDPGLIIYTVPNN
+802 PRNDPGLIIFIQPDGGLYR
-817 NSKFA
+817 A
-822 DEQYSATFYRIDL
+822 EFYELDL
-835 NGKLRRIDIIDEN
+835 NGKLRKFDIVDGSGNVSGDIHISDDFTVDWTYMAGTYESSEGTVIMRLEKLADEIHIIDKVYNCEN
-848 GKKTRSISISNNFT
+848 
-862 AENGYMKDCFNGDD
+862 
-876 GKINMRLDILED
+876 
-888 MVHVIDMTKNSDE
+888 
-901 YRAIESIDLKAAV
+901 YRAIEGVDISTAIKD
-914 SETDTAQTVYYNA
+914 TDTAQMVYYNEN
-927 DGEAQKSFPIVN
+927 GEAQVKLPTVN
-939 GRIYNVSDIFNSISN
+939 GRLYDVSNFFNSVKRELERCSYLDTEFDTSGSGYAVAEINAVGERYVFKIYDVGVLNFTYKDIS
-954 GLMSCGYIG
+954 
-963 TECETGGSAYSVTK
+963 
-977 INVRGESYVFT
+977 ESYR
-988 IYDSGILQF
+988 I
-997 SYNDITEF
+997 
-1005 YELDDADVFRD
+1005 DDADEFLESCFSVMLD
-1016 TFIWAT
+1016 
-1022 EEYYMNI
+1022 YPDYI
-1029 IMNEFVAQFEGFD
+1029 ISNFMRQLEGID
-1042 HSTGTLEALVDENCG
+1042 HSTGALAALVDENCG
-1057 LGAVSEWGI
+1057 LGAPSEWKI
-1066 FKELTVVSDIKY
+1066 FKNLTVISDTKY
-1078 VKISGDE
+1078 VKISGDG
-1085 TSCIFKFSFN
+1085 TSCIYKLSFN

-1101 APFRNGDNIYEV
+1101 APFKNGGNVYEV

-1127 IKEVQMNRN
+1127 VTEV

>member
-1 MLSVAVTSALLGIAA
+1 MLSVAITSALLGIAA
-16 IVIRKLFGSR
+16 IVIRKLFGNR
-26 TGIKPFIIMWAV
+26 TGIKPFIIMWAI

-51 HLSVMNLFAKS
+51 HLSVMNLFARS
-62 ASTVESAA
+62 ASTVESVA
-70 ETPSQN
+70 ETLAQN
-76 DYFFEENAEIVPAE
+76 DYFPEENAEIFPAE
-90 TESEVH
+90 TESAVH
-96 SEQSDIS
+96 FEQGDIS
-103 VNYTEPTAAQEPS
+103 VNHTAPTAAQEPS
-116 IAPDEVKS
+116 ITPDEVES
-124 GADIADIAYSVYF
+124 SADIADIAASVYF

-146 ILFAAIVCTV
+146 ILFAVIVCTV

-167 LCGKIL
+167 LCEGIL
-173 RESGIKRRVS
+173 RESGIKRWVS

-222 ECCHIRHFDPLWN
+222 ECCHIRHFDQLWN
-235 ILTLAVCAVNWFDPV
+235 ILTLAVCAVNWYDPV

-280 EYANSLLR
+280 EYANSLLS
-288 CAAAKK
+288 CAAEKR

-316 SMKKVRAVAVIAVL
+316 SMKKVRAVTVIAVL

-348 TAKYDESKVSDTGD
+348 TTKYDESKVSDVGD
-362 VRYFAQTL
+362 LRYFAQTL
-370 EDDGDEVGKL
+370 EDDEGEVGKL
-380 IVRVY
+380 VVRVY
-385 DRSVHY
+385 DRGVYY

-399 DYTLDSI
+399 KYTLDSI
-406 KSTTEMQKV
+406 KSMTEMQKV
-415 GYYRIYGN
+415 GHYRIYTN
-423 GGDKGEYFLVRDG
+423 GGDKGEYFLANDG
-436 KGYADVSYEKELDT
+436 NGYADDVSYEKELDT

-466 NANIKITLDY
+466 NADLKITLDY

-496 LDPSE
+496 LDSSE

-529 ELRSDKTDVM
+529 ELRSAQTDVM
-539 LTVSDS
+539 LTVSNS
-545 YQGFYAVKNMNG
+545 YQGFYAVKNVNG
-557 SEVRKHFGGGISP
+557 SEVRKHFDNGIYP
-570 IDGTSDVSDI
+570 IDGTPNVSDI
-580 ILCDADSDGTD
+580 FLCDADSDGTD

-596 TYYRETVITVINGAD
+596 TYYRETIIAVVNGAD
-611 LSEISVD
+611 LSEIKLD
-618 ETAVKDFLDI
+618 EEAVKDFLDI

-640 SCAGKK
+640 SCAGKE
-646 HVFTVDEAIGE
+646 HVFTIDEPIGE
-657 KLSIAENGCANYGEN
+657 MLSRAEDGCANYGEN
-672 VRYYVRDGRLYADS
+672 ARYYVRDGRLYADS
-686 SLYLSADN
+686 SIYLSAEN

-744 KYEIG
+744 KYEIE

-762 EGRYCLRSV
+762 EGKYCLRSV

-780 SCELPTE
+780 ACELPIE

-792 IDEYFKFTGL
+792 IDECFKFTGL
-802 KNNDPGLIIYTVPNN
+802 PRNDPGLIIFIQPDGGLYR
-817 NSKFA
+817 A
-822 DEQYSATFYRIDL
+822 EFYELDL
-835 NGKLRRIDIIDEN
+835 NGKLRKFDIVDEN
-848 GKKTRSISISNNFT
+848 GNVSGDIHISDDFT
-862 AENGYMKDCFNGDD
+862 VDWTYMAGTYESSE
-876 GKINMRLDILED
+876 GTVIMRLEKLADEI
-888 MVHVIDMTKNSDE
+888 HIIDKVYNCE
-901 YRAIESIDLKAAV
+901 NYRAIEGVDISTALKD
-914 SETDTAQTVYYNA
+914 TDTAQMVYYNEN
-927 DGEAQKSFPIVN
+927 GEAQVKLPTVN
-939 GRIYNVSDIFNSISN
+939 GRLYDVSNFFNSVKRELERCSYLDTEFDTS
-954 GLMSCGYIG
+954 GSGYAVAEINA
-963 TECETGGSAYSVTK
+963 GGE
-977 INVRGESYVFT
+977 RYVFT
-988 IYDSGILQF
+988 IYDVGVLNFTYKDISE
-997 SYNDITEF
+997 SYRI
-1005 YELDDADVFRD
+1005 DDADEFLESCFSVMLD
-1016 TFIWAT
+1016 
-1022 EEYYMNI
+1022 YPDYI
-1029 IMNEFVAQFEGFD
+1029 ISNFMRQLEGID
-1042 HSTGTLEALVDENCG
+1042 HSAGALAALVDENCG
-1057 LGAVSEWGI
+1057 LGAPSEWKI
-1066 FKELTVVSDIKY
+1066 FKNLTVISDTKY
-1078 VKISGDE
+1078 VKISGDR
-1085 TSCIFKFSFN
+1085 TGAIYKLSFN

-1101 APFRNGDNIYEV
+1101 APFKNGGNVYEV

-1127 IKEVQMNRN
+1127 VTEV

>member
-1 MLSVAVTSALLGIAA
+1 MTMLSVAITSALLGIAA
-16 IVIRKLFGSR
+16 IVIRKLFGNI
-26 TGIKPFIIMWAV
+26 TGIKPFIIMWAI

-51 HLSVMNLFAKS
+51 HLSVMNLFARS
-62 ASTVESAA
+62 ASTVESVA
-70 ETPSQN
+70 ETLAQN
-76 DYFFEENAEIVPAE
+76 DYFPEENAEIFPAE
-90 TESEVH
+90 TESAVH
-96 SEQSDIS
+96 FEQGDIS
-103 VNYTEPTAAQEPS
+103 VNHTAPTAAQEPS
-116 IAPDEVKS
+116 ITPDEVKS
-124 GADIADIAYSVYF
+124 SADIVDIAYSIYF
-137 SVTALLLFC
+137 SVTMLLLFC

-167 LCGKIL
+167 LCEGIL
-173 RESGIKRRVS
+173 RESGIKRKVS

-222 ECCHIRHFDPLWN
+222 ECCHIRHFDQLWN
-235 ILTLAVCAVNWFDPV
+235 ILTLAVCAVNWYDPV

-280 EYANSLLR
+280 EYANSLLS
-288 CAAAKK
+288 CAAEKR
-294 HSVMLVSG
+294 HPVMLVSG

-316 SMKKVRAVAVIAVL
+316 SMKKVRAVTVIAVL

-348 TAKYDESKVSDTGD
+348 TTKYDESKVSDTGD
-362 VRYFAQTL
+362 LRYFAQTL
-370 EDDGDEVGKL
+370 EDDEGEVGKL
-380 IVRVY
+380 VVRVY
-385 DRSVHY
+385 DRGVYY

-399 DYTLDSI
+399 KYTLDSI

-436 KGYADVSYEKELDT
+436 NGYDDVSYEKELDT

-466 NANIKITLDY
+466 NADLKITLDY

-529 ELRSDKTDVM
+529 ELRSAQTDVM
-539 LTVSDS
+539 LTVSNS
-545 YQGFYAVKNMNG
+545 YQGFYAVKNVNG
-557 SEVRKHFGGGISP
+557 SEVRKHFDNGIYP
-570 IDGTSDVSDI
+570 IDGTPNVSDI
-580 ILCDADSDGTD
+580 FLCDADSDGMD

-596 TYYRETVITVINGAD
+596 TYYRETIIALVNGAD
-611 LSEISVD
+611 LSEIKLD
-618 ETAVKDFLDI
+618 EEAVKDFLDI

-640 SCAGKK
+640 SCAGKE
-646 HVFTVDEAIGE
+646 HVFTIDEPIGE
-657 KLSIAENGCANYGEN
+657 TLSRAEDGCANYGEN
-672 VRYYVRDGRLYADS
+672 ARYYVRDGRLYADS
-686 SLYLSADN
+686 SLYLSAEN

-744 KYEIG
+744 KYEIE

-762 EGRYCLRSV
+762 EGKYCLRSV

-780 SCELPTE
+780 ACELPIE

-792 IDEYFKFTGL
+792 IDECFKFTGL
-802 KNNDPGLIIYTVPNN
+802 PRNDPGLIIFIQP
-817 NSKFA
+817 
-822 DEQYSATFYRIDL
+822 DGGLYRAEFNELDL
-835 NGKLRRIDIIDEN
+835 NGKLRKFDIVDGSGNVSGDIHISDDFTVDWTYMAGTYESSEGTVIMRLEKLADEIHIIDKVYNCEN
-848 GKKTRSISISNNFT
+848 
-862 AENGYMKDCFNGDD
+862 
-876 GKINMRLDILED
+876 
-888 MVHVIDMTKNSDE
+888 
-901 YRAIESIDLKAAV
+901 YRAIEGVDISTAIKD
-914 SETDTAQTVYYNA
+914 TDTAQMVYYNEN
-927 DGEAQKSFPIVN
+927 GEAQVKLPTVN
-939 GRIYNVSDIFNSISN
+939 GRLYDVSNFFNSVKRELERCSYLDTEFDTS
-954 GLMSCGYIG
+954 GSGYAVA
-963 TECETGGSAYSVTK
+963 E
-977 INVRGESYVFT
+977 INAVGERYVFT
-988 IYDSGILQF
+988 IYDVGVLNFTYKDISE
-997 SYNDITEF
+997 SYRI
-1005 YELDDADVFRD
+1005 DDADEFLESCFSVMLD
-1016 TFIWAT
+1016 
-1022 EEYYMNI
+1022 YPDYI
-1029 IMNEFVAQFEGFD
+1029 ISNFMRQLEGID
-1042 HSTGTLEALVDENCG
+1042 HSTGALAALVDENCG
-1057 LGAVSEWGI
+1057 LGAPSEWKI
-1066 FKELTVVSDIKY
+1066 FKNLTVISDTKY
-1078 VKISGDE
+1078 VKISGDG
-1085 TSCIFKFSFN
+1085 TSCIYKLSFN

-1101 APFRNGDNIYEV
+1101 APFKNGGNVYEV

-1127 IKEVQMNRN
+1127 VTEV

>member
-51 HLSVMNLFAKS
+51 HLSVMNLFARS
-62 ASTVESAA
+62 ASTAESAA
-70 ETPSQN
+70 ETPVQN
-76 DYFFEENAEIVPAE
+76 DYFFEENAEIASSE
-90 TESEVH
+90 TESAVH
-96 SEQSDIS
+96 FEQSDIS
-103 VNYTEPTAAQEPS
+103 VNYTEPTAVQEPS
-116 IAPDEVKS
+116 VAPDEVKS

-316 SMKKVRAVAVIAVL
+316 SMKKVRTVAVIAVL

-348 TAKYDESKVSDTGD
+348 TTKYDESKVSDTGD

-370 EDDGDEVGKL
+370 EDDEGEAGKL

-399 DYTLDSI
+399 KYTLDSI

-415 GYYRIYGN
+415 GHYRIYGN

-458 ASFDAYNG
+458 ASFDNYNG

-545 YQGFYAVKNMNG
+545 YHGFYAVKNMNG

-596 TYYRETVITVINGAD
+596 TYYRETAITVINGAD

-618 ETAVKDFLDI
+618 ETAVKDFLGI

-640 SCAGKK
+640 SCAGKE

-657 KLSIAENGCANYGEN
+657 KLSIAEDGCANYGEN

-792 IDEYFKFTGL
+792 IDECFKFTGL
-802 KNNDPGLIIYTVPNN
+802 LRNDPGLIIFTQPDGDLYR
-817 NSKFA
+817 A
-822 DEQYSATFYRIDL
+822 EFYDLDL
-835 NGKLRRIDIIDEN
+835 NGKLRKFDIVDGNGNVSGDIHISDDFTADWAYMTGTYESGEGTVIMRLEKLADEIRIIDKVYNCEN
-848 GKKTRSISISNNFT
+848 
-862 AENGYMKDCFNGDD
+862 
-876 GKINMRLDILED
+876 
-888 MVHVIDMTKNSDE
+888 
-901 YRAIESIDLKAAV
+901 YRAIEDIDISIAIKD
-914 SETDTAQTVYYNA
+914 TDTAQMIYYTEK
-927 DGEAQKSFPIVN
+927 GEAQVKLPTVN
-939 GRIYNVSDIFNSISN
+939 GRLYDVSNFFNSVKRELERCSYLDTEFDTS
-954 GLMSCGYIG
+954 GSGYAV
-963 TECETGGSAYSVTK
+963 TEINAGGE
-977 INVRGESYVFT
+977 RYVFT
-988 IYDSGILQF
+988 IYDVGVLDFTYKDISE
-997 SYNDITEF
+997 SYRIG
-1005 YELDDADVFRD
+1005 DADKFLENCFSVMLD
-1016 TFIWAT
+1016 YPDYIISTF
-1022 EEYYMNI
+1022 MH
-1029 IMNEFVAQFEGFD
+1029 QLEGFD

-1101 APFRNGDNIYEV
+1101 APFRNGGNAYEV
-1113 VISENEN
+1113 TISENEN

-1127 IKEVQMNRN
+1127 IKEVQMNRS

>member
-1 MLSVAVTSALLGIAA
+1 MTMLSVAITSALLGIAA
-16 IVIRKLFGSR
+16 IVIRKLFGNR
-26 TGIKPFIIMWAV
+26 TGIKTFIIMWAI

-51 HLSVMNLFAKS
+51 HLSVMNLFARS
-62 ASTVESAA
+62 ASTVESVA
-70 ETPSQN
+70 ETLAQN
-76 DYFFEENAEIVPAE
+76 DYFPEENAEIFPAE
-90 TESEVH
+90 TESAVH
-96 SEQSDIS
+96 LEQGDIS
-103 VNYTEPTAAQEPS
+103 LNHTAPTAAQEPS
-116 IAPDEVKS
+116 ITPDEVKS
-124 GADIADIAYSVYF
+124 SADIADIAYSIYF
-137 SVTALLLFC
+137 SVTMLLLFC

-161 PKLENE
+161 PKLGNE
-167 LCGKIL
+167 LCEGIL
-173 RESGIKRRVS
+173 RESGIKRKVS

-222 ECCHIRHFDPLWN
+222 ECCHIRHFDQLWN
-235 ILTLAVCAVNWFDPV
+235 ILTLAVCAVNWYDPV

-280 EYANSLLR
+280 EYANSLLS
-288 CAAAKK
+288 CAAEKR
-294 HSVMLVSG
+294 HPVMLVSG

-316 SMKKVRAVAVIAVL
+316 SMKKVRAVTVIAVL

-348 TAKYDESKVSDTGD
+348 TTKYDESKVSDTGD
-362 VRYFAQTL
+362 LRYFAQTL
-370 EDDGDEVGKL
+370 EDDEGEVGKL
-380 IVRVY
+380 VVRVY
-385 DRSVHY
+385 DRGVYY

-399 DYTLDSI
+399 KYTLDSI
-406 KSTTEMQKV
+406 KSMTEMQKV
-415 GYYRIYGN
+415 GHYRIYGN
-423 GGDKGEYFLVRDG
+423 GGDKGEYFLANDG
-436 KGYADVSYEKELDT
+436 NGYADDVSYEKELDT

-458 ASFDAYNG
+458 ASFDRYNG
-466 NANIKITLDY
+466 NADIKITLDY

-529 ELRSDKTDVM
+529 ELRSAQTDVM
-539 LTVSDS
+539 LTVSNS
-545 YQGFYAVKNMNG
+545 YQGFYAVKNVNG
-557 SEVRKHFGGGISP
+557 SEVRKHFDNGIYP
-570 IDGTSDVSDI
+570 IDGTPNVSDI
-580 ILCDADSDGTD
+580 FLCDADSDGTD

-596 TYYRETVITVINGAD
+596 TYYRETIIAVVNGAD
-611 LSEISVD
+611 LSEIKLD
-618 ETAVKDFLDI
+618 EEAVKDFLDI

-640 SCAGKK
+640 SCAGKE
-646 HVFTVDEAIGE
+646 HVFTIDEPIGE
-657 KLSIAENGCANYGEN
+657 MLSRAEDGCANYGEN
-672 VRYYVRDGRLYADS
+672 ARYYVRDGRLYADS
-686 SLYLSADN
+686 SLYLSAEN

-744 KYEIG
+744 KYEIE

-762 EGRYCLRSV
+762 EGKYCLRSV

-780 SCELPTE
+780 ACELPIE

-792 IDEYFKFTGL
+792 IDECFKFTGL
-802 KNNDPGLIIYTVPNN
+802 PRNDPGLIIFIQPDGGLYR
-817 NSKFA
+817 A
-822 DEQYSATFYRIDL
+822 EFYELDL
-835 NGKLRRIDIIDEN
+835 NGKLRKFDIVDGSGNVSGDIHISDDFTVDWTYMAGTYESSEGTVIMRLEKLADEIHIIDKVYNCEN
-848 GKKTRSISISNNFT
+848 
-862 AENGYMKDCFNGDD
+862 
-876 GKINMRLDILED
+876 
-888 MVHVIDMTKNSDE
+888 
-901 YRAIESIDLKAAV
+901 YRAIEGVDISTAIKD
-914 SETDTAQTVYYNA
+914 TDTAQMVYYNEN
-927 DGEAQKSFPIVN
+927 GEAQVKLPTVN
-939 GRIYNVSDIFNSISN
+939 GRLYDVSNFFNSVKRELERCSYLDTEFDTS
-954 GLMSCGYIG
+954 GSGYAVA
-963 TECETGGSAYSVTK
+963 E
-977 INVRGESYVFT
+977 INAVGERYVFT
-988 IYDSGILQF
+988 IYDVGVLNFTYKDISE
-997 SYNDITEF
+997 SYRI
-1005 YELDDADVFRD
+1005 DDADEFLESCFSVMLD
-1016 TFIWAT
+1016 
-1022 EEYYMNI
+1022 YPDYI
-1029 IMNEFVAQFEGFD
+1029 ISNFMRQLEGID
-1042 HSTGTLEALVDENCG
+1042 HSTGALAALVDENCG
-1057 LGAVSEWGI
+1057 LGAPSEWKI
-1066 FKELTVVSDIKY
+1066 FKNLTVISDTKY
-1078 VKISGDE
+1078 VKISGDG
-1085 TSCIFKFSFN
+1085 TSCIYKLSFN

-1101 APFRNGDNIYEV
+1101 APFKNGGNVYEV

-1127 IKEVQMNRN
+1127 VTEV

>member
-1 MLSVAVTSALLGIAA
+1 MTMLSVAITSALLGIAA
-16 IVIRKLFGSR
+16 IVIRKLFGNR
-26 TGIKPFIIMWAV
+26 TGIKPFIIMWAI

-51 HLSVMNLFAKS
+51 HLSVMNLFARS
-62 ASTVESAA
+62 ASTVESVA
-70 ETPSQN
+70 ETLAQN
-76 DYFFEENAEIVPAE
+76 DYFPEENAEIFPAE
-90 TESEVH
+90 TESAVH
-96 SEQSDIS
+96 FEQGDIS
-103 VNYTEPTAAQEPS
+103 VNHTAPTAAQEPS
-116 IAPDEVKS
+116 ITPDEVES
-124 GADIADIAYSVYF
+124 SADIADIAASVYF

-146 ILFAAIVCTV
+146 ILFAVIVCTV

-167 LCGKIL
+167 LCEGIL
-173 RESGIKRRVS
+173 RESGIKRWVS

-222 ECCHIRHFDPLWN
+222 ECCHIRHFDQLWN
-235 ILTLAVCAVNWFDPV
+235 ILTLAVCAVNWYDPV

-280 EYANSLLR
+280 EYANSLLS
-288 CAAAKK
+288 CAAEKR

-316 SMKKVRAVAVIAVL
+316 SMKKVRAVTVIAVL

-348 TAKYDESKVSDTGD
+348 TTKYDESKVSDAGD
-362 VRYFAQTL
+362 LRYFAQTL
-370 EDDGDEVGKL
+370 EDDEGEVGKL
-380 IVRVY
+380 VVRVY
-385 DRSVHY
+385 DRGVYY

-399 DYTLDSI
+399 KYTLDSI
-406 KSTTEMQKV
+406 KSMTEMQKV
-415 GYYRIYGN
+415 GHYRIYTN
-423 GGDKGEYFLVRDG
+423 GGDKGEYFLANDG
-436 KGYADVSYEKELDT
+436 NGYADDVSYEKELDT

-466 NANIKITLDY
+466 NADLKITLDY

-496 LDPSE
+496 LDSSE

-529 ELRSDKTDVM
+529 ELRSAQTDVM
-539 LTVSDS
+539 LTVSNS
-545 YQGFYAVKNMNG
+545 YQGFYAVKNVNG
-557 SEVRKHFGGGISP
+557 SEVRKHFDNGIYP
-570 IDGTSDVSDI
+570 IDGTPNVSDI
-580 ILCDADSDGTD
+580 FLCDADSDGTD

-596 TYYRETVITVINGAD
+596 TYYRETIIAVVNGAD
-611 LSEISVD
+611 LSEIKLD
-618 ETAVKDFLDI
+618 EEAVKDFLDI

-640 SCAGKK
+640 SCAGKE
-646 HVFTVDEAIGE
+646 HVFTIDEPIGE
-657 KLSIAENGCANYGEN
+657 MLSRAEDGCANYGEN
-672 VRYYVRDGRLYADS
+672 ARYYVRDGRLYADS
-686 SLYLSADN
+686 SIYLSAEN

-744 KYEIG
+744 KYEIE

-762 EGRYCLRSV
+762 EGKYCLRSV

-780 SCELPTE
+780 ACELPIE

-792 IDEYFKFTGL
+792 IDECFKFTGL
-802 KNNDPGLIIYTVPNN
+802 PRNDPGLIIFIQPDGGLYR
-817 NSKFA
+817 A
-822 DEQYSATFYRIDL
+822 EFYELDL
-835 NGKLRRIDIIDEN
+835 NGKLRKFDIVDEN
-848 GKKTRSISISNNFT
+848 GNVSGDIHISDDFT
-862 AENGYMKDCFNGDD
+862 VDWTYMAGTYESSE
-876 GKINMRLDILED
+876 GTVIMRLEKLADEI
-888 MVHVIDMTKNSDE
+888 HIIDKVYNCE
-901 YRAIESIDLKAAV
+901 NYRAIEGVDISTAIKD
-914 SETDTAQTVYYNA
+914 TDTAQMVYYNEN
-927 DGEAQKSFPIVN
+927 GEAQVKLPTVN
-939 GRIYNVSDIFNSISN
+939 GRLYDVSNFFNSVKRELERCSYLDTEFDTS
-954 GLMSCGYIG
+954 GSGYAVAEINA
-963 TECETGGSAYSVTK
+963 GGE
-977 INVRGESYVFT
+977 RYVFT
-988 IYDSGILQF
+988 IYDVGVLNFTYKDISE
-997 SYNDITEF
+997 SYRI
-1005 YELDDADVFRD
+1005 DDADEFLESCFSVMLD
-1016 TFIWAT
+1016 
-1022 EEYYMNI
+1022 YPDYI
-1029 IMNEFVAQFEGFD
+1029 ISNFMRQLEGID
-1042 HSTGTLEALVDENCG
+1042 HSTGALAALVDENCG
-1057 LGAVSEWGI
+1057 LGAPSEWKI
-1066 FKELTVVSDIKY
+1066 FKNLTVISDTKY
-1078 VKISGDE
+1078 VKIGGDG
-1085 TSCIFKFSFN
+1085 TSCTYKLSFN

-1101 APFRNGDNIYEV
+1101 APFKNGGNVYEV

-1120 GETKITS
+1120 RETKITS
-1127 IKEVQMNRN
+1127 VTEV

>member
-1 MLSVAVTSALLGIAA
+1 MTMLSVAITSALLGIAA
-16 IVIRKLFGSR
+16 IVIRKLFGNR
-26 TGIKPFIIMWAV
+26 TGIKPFIIMWAI

-51 HLSVMNLFAKS
+51 HLSVMNLFARS
-62 ASTVESAA
+62 ASTVESVA
-70 ETPSQN
+70 ETLAQN
-76 DYFFEENAEIVPAE
+76 DYFPEENAEISPAE
-90 TESEVH
+90 TESAVH
-96 SEQSDIS
+96 FEQCDIS
-103 VNYTEPTAAQEPS
+103 LNHTAPTAAQEPS
-116 IAPDEVKS
+116 ITPDEVKS
-124 GADIADIAYSVYF
+124 SADIADIAYSIYF
-137 SVTALLLFC
+137 SVTMLLLFC

-167 LCGKIL
+167 LCEGIL
-173 RESGIKRRVS
+173 RESGIKRKVS

-222 ECCHIRHFDPLWN
+222 ECCHIRHFDQLWN
-235 ILTLAVCAVNWFDPV
+235 ILTLAVCAVNWYDPV

-280 EYANSLLR
+280 EYANSLLS
-288 CAAAKK
+288 CAAEKR
-294 HSVMLVSG
+294 HPVMLVSG

-316 SMKKVRAVAVIAVL
+316 SMKKVRAVTVIAVL

-348 TAKYDESKVSDTGD
+348 TTKYDESKVSDTGD
-362 VRYFAQTL
+362 LRYFAQTL
-370 EDDGDEVGKL
+370 EDDEGEVGKL
-380 IVRVY
+380 VVRVY
-385 DRSVHY
+385 DRGVYY

-399 DYTLDSI
+399 KYTLDSI
-406 KSTTEMQKV
+406 KSMTEMQKV
-415 GYYRIYGN
+415 GHYRIYGN
-423 GGDKGEYFLVRDG
+423 GGDKGEYFLANDG
-436 KGYADVSYEKELDT
+436 NGYADDVSYEKELDT

-458 ASFDAYNG
+458 ASFDRYNG
-466 NANIKITLDY
+466 NADIKITLDY

-529 ELRSDKTDVM
+529 ELRSAQTDVM
-539 LTVSDS
+539 LTVSNS
-545 YQGFYAVKNMNG
+545 YQGFYAVKNVNG
-557 SEVRKHFGGGISP
+557 SEVRKHFDNGIYP
-570 IDGTSDVSDI
+570 IDGTPNVSDI
-580 ILCDADSDGTD
+580 FLCDADSDGTD

-596 TYYRETVITVINGAD
+596 TYYRETIIAVVNGAD
-611 LSEISVD
+611 LSEIKLD
-618 ETAVKDFLDI
+618 EEAVKDFLDI

-640 SCAGKK
+640 SCAGKE
-646 HVFTVDEAIGE
+646 HVFTIDEPIGE
-657 KLSIAENGCANYGEN
+657 MLSRAEDGCANYGEN
-672 VRYYVRDGRLYADS
+672 ARYYVRDGRLYADS
-686 SLYLSADN
+686 SLYLSAEN

-744 KYEIG
+744 KYEIE

-762 EGRYCLRSV
+762 EGKYCMRSV

-780 SCELPTE
+780 ACELPIE

-792 IDEYFKFTGL
+792 IDECFKFTGL
-802 KNNDPGLIIYTVPNN
+802 PRNDPGLIIFIQPDGGLYR
-817 NSKFA
+817 A
-822 DEQYSATFYRIDL
+822 EFYELDL
-835 NGKLRRIDIIDEN
+835 NGKLRKFDIVDGSGNVSGDIHISDDFTVDWTYMAGTYESSEGTVIMRLEKLADEIHIIDKVYNCEN
-848 GKKTRSISISNNFT
+848 
-862 AENGYMKDCFNGDD
+862 
-876 GKINMRLDILED
+876 
-888 MVHVIDMTKNSDE
+888 
-901 YRAIESIDLKAAV
+901 YRAIEGVDISTAIKD
-914 SETDTAQTVYYNA
+914 TDTAQMVYYNEN
-927 DGEAQKSFPIVN
+927 GEAQVKLPTVN
-939 GRIYNVSDIFNSISN
+939 GRLYDVSNFFNSVKRELERCSYLDTEFDTS
-954 GLMSCGYIG
+954 GSGYAVA
-963 TECETGGSAYSVTK
+963 E
-977 INVRGESYVFT
+977 INAVGERYVFT
-988 IYDSGILQF
+988 IYDVGVLNFTYKDISE
-997 SYNDITEF
+997 SYRI
-1005 YELDDADVFRD
+1005 DDADEFLESCFSVMLD
-1016 TFIWAT
+1016 
-1022 EEYYMNI
+1022 YPDYI
-1029 IMNEFVAQFEGFD
+1029 ISNFMRQLEGID
-1042 HSTGTLEALVDENCG
+1042 HSTGALAALVDENCG
-1057 LGAVSEWGI
+1057 LGAPSEWKI
-1066 FKELTVVSDIKY
+1066 FKNLTVISDTKY
-1078 VKISGDE
+1078 VKISGDG
-1085 TSCIFKFSFN
+1085 TSCIYKLSFN

-1101 APFRNGDNIYEV
+1101 APFKNGGNVYEV

-1127 IKEVQMNRN
+1127 VTEV

>member
-1 MLSVAVTSALLGIAA
+1 MLSVAITSALLGIAA
-16 IVIRKLFGSR
+16 IVIRKLFGNI
-26 TGIKPFIIMWAV
+26 TGIKPFIIMWAI

-51 HLSVMNLFAKS
+51 HLSVMNLFARS
-62 ASTVESAA
+62 ASTVESVA
-70 ETPSQN
+70 ETLAQN
-76 DYFFEENAEIVPAE
+76 DYFPEENAEIFPAE
-90 TESEVH
+90 TESAVH
-96 SEQSDIS
+96 FEQGDIS
-103 VNYTEPTAAQEPS
+103 VNHTAPTAAQEPS
-116 IAPDEVKS
+116 ITPDEVKS
-124 GADIADIAYSVYF
+124 SADIVDIAYSIYF
-137 SVTALLLFC
+137 SVTMLLLFC

-167 LCGKIL
+167 LCEGIL
-173 RESGIKRRVS
+173 RESGIKRKVS

-222 ECCHIRHFDPLWN
+222 ECCHIRHFDQLWN
-235 ILTLAVCAVNWFDPV
+235 ILTLAVCAVNWYDPV

-280 EYANSLLR
+280 EYANSLLS
-288 CAAAKK
+288 CAAEKR
-294 HSVMLVSG
+294 HPVMLVSG

-316 SMKKVRAVAVIAVL
+316 SMKKVRAVTVIAVL

-348 TAKYDESKVSDTGD
+348 TTKYDESKVSDTGD
-362 VRYFAQTL
+362 LRYFAQTL
-370 EDDGDEVGKL
+370 EDDEGEVGKL
-380 IVRVY
+380 VVRVY
-385 DRSVHY
+385 DRGVYY

-399 DYTLDSI
+399 KYTLDSI

-436 KGYADVSYEKELDT
+436 NGYDDVSYEKELDT

-466 NANIKITLDY
+466 NADLKITLDY

-529 ELRSDKTDVM
+529 ELRSAQTDVM
-539 LTVSDS
+539 LTVSNS
-545 YQGFYAVKNMNG
+545 YQGFYAVKNVNG
-557 SEVRKHFGGGISP
+557 SEVRKHFDNGIYP
-570 IDGTSDVSDI
+570 IDGTPNVSDI
-580 ILCDADSDGTD
+580 FLCDADSDGMD

-596 TYYRETVITVINGAD
+596 TYYRETIIALVNGAD
-611 LSEISVD
+611 LSEIKLD
-618 ETAVKDFLDI
+618 EEAVKDFLDI

-640 SCAGKK
+640 SCAGKE
-646 HVFTVDEAIGE
+646 HVFTIDEPIGE
-657 KLSIAENGCANYGEN
+657 TLSRAEDGCANYGEN
-672 VRYYVRDGRLYADS
+672 ARYYVRDGRLYADS
-686 SLYLSADN
+686 SLYLSAEN

-744 KYEIG
+744 KYEIE

-762 EGRYCLRSV
+762 EGKYCLRSV

-780 SCELPTE
+780 ACELPIE

-792 IDEYFKFTGL
+792 IDECFKFTGL
-802 KNNDPGLIIYTVPNN
+802 PRNDPGLIIFIQP
-817 NSKFA
+817 
-822 DEQYSATFYRIDL
+822 DGGLYRAEFNELDL
-835 NGKLRRIDIIDEN
+835 NGKLRKFDIVDGSGNVSGDIHISDDFTVDWTYMAGTYESSEGTVIMRLEKLADEIHIIDKVYNCEN
-848 GKKTRSISISNNFT
+848 
-862 AENGYMKDCFNGDD
+862 
-876 GKINMRLDILED
+876 
-888 MVHVIDMTKNSDE
+888 
-901 YRAIESIDLKAAV
+901 YRAIEGVDISTAIKD
-914 SETDTAQTVYYNA
+914 TDTAQMVYYNEN
-927 DGEAQKSFPIVN
+927 GEAQVKLPTVN
-939 GRIYNVSDIFNSISN
+939 GRLYDVSNFFNSVKRELERCSYLDTEFDTS
-954 GLMSCGYIG
+954 GSGYAVA
-963 TECETGGSAYSVTK
+963 E
-977 INVRGESYVFT
+977 INAVGERYVFT
-988 IYDSGILQF
+988 IYDVGVLNFTYKDISE
-997 SYNDITEF
+997 SYRI
-1005 YELDDADVFRD
+1005 DDADEFLESCFSVMLD
-1016 TFIWAT
+1016 
-1022 EEYYMNI
+1022 YPDYI
-1029 IMNEFVAQFEGFD
+1029 ISNFMRQLEGID
-1042 HSTGTLEALVDENCG
+1042 HSTGALAALVDENCG
-1057 LGAVSEWGI
+1057 LGAPSEWKI
-1066 FKELTVVSDIKY
+1066 FKNLTVISDTKY
-1078 VKISGDE
+1078 VKISGDG
-1085 TSCIFKFSFN
+1085 TSCIYKLSFN

-1101 APFRNGDNIYEV
+1101 APFKNGGNVYEV

-1127 IKEVQMNRN
+1127 VTEV

>member
-1 MLSVAVTSALLGIAA
+1 MTMLSVAVTSALLGIAA
-16 IVIRKLFGSR
+16 IVIRKLFGNR
-26 TGIKPFIIMWAV
+26 TGIKPFIIMWAI

-45 PVELPS
+45 PVEMPS
-51 HLSVMNLFAKS
+51 HLSVMNLFARS
-62 ASTVESAA
+62 SSTVESVN
-70 ETPSQN
+70 ETPAQN
-76 DYFFEENAEIVPAE
+76 DYFPEENAEIFPVE
-90 TESEVH
+90 TESAVH
-96 SEQSDIS
+96 FEQSDIS
-103 VNYTEPTAAQEPS
+103 VNHTAPTAAQEPS
-116 IAPDEVKS
+116 ITPDEVES
-124 GADIADIAYSVYF
+124 SADIADIAASVYF

-146 ILFAAIVCTV
+146 ILFAVIVCTV

-167 LCGKIL
+167 LCEGIL
-173 RESGIKRRVS
+173 RESGIKRWVS

-222 ECCHIRHFDPLWN
+222 ECCHIRHFDQLWN
-235 ILTLAVCAVNWFDPV
+235 ILALAVCAVNWYDPV

-280 EYANSLLR
+280 EYANSLLS
-288 CAAAKK
+288 CAAEKR

-316 SMKKVRAVAVIAVL
+316 SMKKVRAVTVIAVL

-348 TAKYDESKVSDTGD
+348 TTKYDESKVSDVGD
-362 VRYFAQTL
+362 LRYFAQTL
-370 EDDGDEVGKL
+370 EDDEGEVGKL
-380 IVRVY
+380 VVRVY
-385 DRSVHY
+385 DRGVYY

-399 DYTLDSI
+399 KYTLDSI
-406 KSTTEMQKV
+406 KSMTEMQKV
-415 GYYRIYGN
+415 GHYRIYTN
-423 GGDKGEYFLVRDG
+423 GGDKGEYFLANDG
-436 KGYADVSYEKELDT
+436 NGYADDVLYEKELDT

-466 NANIKITLDY
+466 NADLKITLDY

-496 LDPSE
+496 LDSSE

-529 ELRSDKTDVM
+529 ELRSAQTDVM
-539 LTVSDS
+539 LTVSNS
-545 YQGFYAVKNMNG
+545 YQGFYAVKNVNG
-557 SEVRKHFGGGISP
+557 SEVRKHFDNGIYP
-570 IDGTSDVSDI
+570 IDGTPNVSDI
-580 ILCDADSDGTD
+580 FLCDADSDGTD

-596 TYYRETVITVINGAD
+596 TYYRETIIAVVNGAD
-611 LSEISVD
+611 LSEIKLD
-618 ETAVKDFLDI
+618 EEAVKDFLDI

-640 SCAGKK
+640 SCAGKE
-646 HVFTVDEAIGE
+646 HVFTIDEPIGE
-657 KLSIAENGCANYGEN
+657 MLSRAEDGCANYGEN
-672 VRYYVRDGRLYADS
+672 ARYYVRDGRLYADS

-744 KYEIG
+744 KYEIE

-762 EGRYCLRSV
+762 EGKYCLRSV

-780 SCELPTE
+780 ACELPIE

-792 IDEYFKFTGL
+792 IDECFKFTGL
-802 KNNDPGLIIYTVPNN
+802 LRNDPGLIIFIQPDGGLYR
-817 NSKFA
+817 A
-822 DEQYSATFYRIDL
+822 EFYELDL
-835 NGKLRRIDIIDEN
+835 NGKLRKFDIVDEN
-848 GKKTRSISISNNFT
+848 GNVSGDIHISDDFT
-862 AENGYMKDCFNGDD
+862 VDWTYMAGTYESSE
-876 GKINMRLDILED
+876 GTVIMRLEKLADEI
-888 MVHVIDMTKNSDE
+888 HIIDKVYNCE
-901 YRAIESIDLKAAV
+901 NYRAIEGVDISTALKD
-914 SETDTAQTVYYNA
+914 TDTAQMVYYNEN
-927 DGEAQKSFPIVN
+927 GEAQVNLPTVN
-939 GRIYNVSDIFNSISN
+939 GRLYDVSNFFNSVKRELERCSYLDTEFDTS
-954 GLMSCGYIG
+954 GSGYAVAEINA
-963 TECETGGSAYSVTK
+963 GGE
-977 INVRGESYVFT
+977 RYVFT
-988 IYDSGILQF
+988 IYDVGVLNFTYKDISE
-997 SYNDITEF
+997 SYRI
-1005 YELDDADVFRD
+1005 DDADEFLESCFSVMLD
-1016 TFIWAT
+1016 
-1022 EEYYMNI
+1022 YPDYI
-1029 IMNEFVAQFEGFD
+1029 ISNFMRQLEGID
-1042 HSTGTLEALVDENCG
+1042 HSTGALAALVDENCG
-1057 LGAVSEWGI
+1057 LGAPSEWKI
-1066 FKELTVVSDIKY
+1066 FKNLTVISDTKY
-1078 VKISGDE
+1078 VKIGGDG
-1085 TSCIFKFSFN
+1085 TSCTYKLSFN

-1101 APFRNGDNIYEV
+1101 APFKNGGNVYEV

-1127 IKEVQMNRN
+1127 VTEV

>member
-16 IVIRKLFGSR
+16 IVIRKLFGNR

-45 PVELPS
+45 PVEMPS

-76 DYFFEENAEIVPAE
+76 DYFPEENAEIVPAK
-90 TESEVH
+90 TESAVN

-103 VNYTEPTAAQEPS
+103 VNYTEPTAVQEPS
-116 IAPDEVKS
+116 AAPDEVKS
-124 GADIADIAYSVYF
+124 GADLADIAYSVYF

-146 ILFAAIVCTV
+146 ILFAVIVCTV

-167 LCGKIL
+167 LCGRTL

-222 ECCHIRHFDPLWN
+222 ECCHIRHFDPLCN

-264 LCDMSVLGIIG
+264 LCDMSVLGMIG
-275 NENRR
+275 NGNRR
-280 EYANSLLR
+280 EYANSLLC

-316 SMKKVRAVAVIAVL
+316 NMKKVRTVTVIAVL

-370 EDDGDEVGKL
+370 EDDGGEAGKL

-399 DYTLDSI
+399 KYTLDSI

-415 GYYRIYGN
+415 GHYRIYGN

-458 ASFDAYNG
+458 ASFDTFNG

-518 TSEYNDETGEF
+518 TSEYNDDMGEF
-529 ELRSDKTDVM
+529 ELRSAQTGVM
-539 LTVSDS
+539 LTVSDN
-545 YQGFYAVKNMNG
+545 YQGFYAVKNVNG
-557 SEVRKHFGGGISP
+557 SEVRKHFDGGISP
-570 IDGTSDVSDI
+570 IDGTSDVTDI
-580 ILCDADSDGTD
+580 FLCDADSDGTD

-596 TYYRETVITVINGAD
+596 TYYRETLITVINGTD
-611 LSEISVD
+611 LSEISID
-618 ETAVKDFLDI
+618 ETAVKDFLGI

-640 SCAGKK
+640 SCAGKE
-646 HVFTVDEAIGE
+646 HVFTVDGAIGE
-657 KLSIAENGCANYGEN
+657 KLSIAGDGCANYGEN

-694 WDLYRYITDYSVAF
+694 WDLYRYITDYSVGF

-780 SCELPTE
+780 SCELPTK

-792 IDEYFKFTGL
+792 IDECFKFTGL
-802 KNNDPGLIIYTVPNN
+802 LRNDPGLIIFTQPDGDLYR
-817 NSKFA
+817 A
-822 DEQYSATFYRIDL
+822 EFYDLDL
-835 NGKLRRIDIIDEN
+835 NGKLRKFNIVDGNGNVSGDIHISDDFTADWSYMTGTCESGEGTVIMRLEKLADEIRIIDKVYNCEN
-848 GKKTRSISISNNFT
+848 
-862 AENGYMKDCFNGDD
+862 
-876 GKINMRLDILED
+876 
-888 MVHVIDMTKNSDE
+888 
-901 YRAIESIDLKAAV
+901 YRAIEGIDISAAIKD
-914 SETDTAQTVYYNA
+914 TDTAQMTYYNEN
-927 DGEAQKSFPIVN
+927 GEAQVKLPTVN
-939 GRIYNVSDIFNSISN
+939 GRLYDVSNFFNSVKRELERCSYLDTEFDTS
-954 GLMSCGYIG
+954 GSGYAV
-963 TECETGGSAYSVTK
+963 TEINAGGE
-977 INVRGESYVFT
+977 RYVFT
-988 IYDSGILQF
+988 IYDVGVLDFTYKDISE
-997 SYNDITEF
+997 SYRI
-1005 YELDDADVFRD
+1005 DDADKFLESCFSVMLD
-1016 TFIWAT
+1016 
-1022 EEYYMNI
+1022 YPDYI
-1029 IMNEFVAQFEGFD
+1029 ISNFMRQLEGFD

-1057 LGAVSEWGI
+1057 LGAPSEWKI
-1066 FKELTVVSDIKY
+1066 FKNLTVISDTKY
-1078 VKISGDE
+1078 VKISGDR
-1085 TSCIFKFSFN
+1085 TGAAYKLSFN

-1120 GETKITS
+1120 GDTKITS
-1127 IKEVQMNRN
+1127 VTEM

>member
-1 MLSVAVTSALLGIAA
+1 MLSVAITSALLGIAA
-16 IVIRKLFGSR
+16 IVIRKLFGNR
-26 TGIKPFIIMWAV
+26 TGIKPFIIMWAI

-51 HLSVMNLFAKS
+51 HLSVMNLFARS
-62 ASTVESAA
+62 SSTVESVA
-70 ETPSQN
+70 ETLAQN
-76 DYFFEENAEIVPAE
+76 DYFPEENAEIFPAE
-90 TESEVH
+90 TESAVH
-96 SEQSDIS
+96 FEQGDIS
-103 VNYTEPTAAQEPS
+103 VNHTAPTAAQEPS
-116 IAPDEVKS
+116 ITPDEVKS
-124 GADIADIAYSVYF
+124 SADIADIAYSIYF
-137 SVTALLLFC
+137 SVTMLLLFC

-167 LCGKIL
+167 LCEGIL
-173 RESGIKRRVS
+173 RESGIKRKVS

-348 TAKYDESKVSDTGD
+348 TTKYDESKVSDTGD

-370 EDDGDEVGKL
+370 EDDGGEVGKL

-415 GYYRIYGN
+415 GHYRIYGN
-423 GGDKGEYFLVRDG
+423 GGDKGEYFLANDG
-436 KGYADVSYEKELDT
+436 NGYADVSYEKELDT

-458 ASFDAYNG
+458 ASFDRFNG

-487 YSFTCEFDP
+487 YSFACEFDP

-529 ELRSDKTDVM
+529 ELRSNKTDVM

-557 SEVRKHFGGGISP
+557 SEVRKHFDGGISP
-570 IDGTSDVSDI
+570 IDGTPDVSDI

-596 TYYRETVITVINGAD
+596 TYYRETAITVINGAD

-640 SCAGKK
+640 SCAGKE

-657 KLSIAENGCANYGEN
+657 KLSVAGDGCANYGEN

-686 SLYLSADN
+686 SLYLSAEN

-733 EPAAKA
+733 EPEAKA

-744 KYEIG
+744 KYEIE

-762 EGRYCLRSV
+762 EGKYCLRSV

-780 SCELPTE
+780 ACELPIE

-792 IDEYFKFTGL
+792 IDECFKFTGL
-802 KNNDPGLIIYTVPNN
+802 PRNDPGLIIFIQPDDGLYR
-817 NSKFA
+817 A
-822 DEQYSATFYRIDL
+822 EFYELDL
-835 NGKLRRIDIIDEN
+835 NGKLRKFDIVDGSGNVSGDIHISDDFTVDWTYMAGTYESSEGTVIMRLEKLADEIHIIDKVYNCEN
-848 GKKTRSISISNNFT
+848 
-862 AENGYMKDCFNGDD
+862 
-876 GKINMRLDILED
+876 
-888 MVHVIDMTKNSDE
+888 
-901 YRAIESIDLKAAV
+901 YRAIEGVDISTALKD
-914 SETDTAQTVYYNA
+914 TDTAQMVYYNEN
-927 DGEAQKSFPIVN
+927 GEAQVKLPTVN
-939 GRIYNVSDIFNSISN
+939 GRLYDVSNFFNSVKRELERCSYLDTEFDTS
-954 GLMSCGYIG
+954 GSGYAVAEINA
-963 TECETGGSAYSVTK
+963 GGE
-977 INVRGESYVFT
+977 RYVFT
-988 IYDSGILQF
+988 IYDVGVLNFTYKDISE
-997 SYNDITEF
+997 SYRI
-1005 YELDDADVFRD
+1005 DDADEFLESCFSVMLD
-1016 TFIWAT
+1016 
-1022 EEYYMNI
+1022 YPDYI
-1029 IMNEFVAQFEGFD
+1029 ISNFMRQLEGID
-1042 HSTGTLEALVDENCG
+1042 HSAGALAALVDENCG
-1057 LGAVSEWGI
+1057 LGAPSEWKI
-1066 FKELTVVSDIKY
+1066 FKNLTVISDTKY
-1078 VKISGDE
+1078 VKISGDR
-1085 TSCIFKFSFN
+1085 TGAIYKLSFN

-1101 APFRNGDNIYEV
+1101 APFKNGGNVYEV

-1127 IKEVQMNRN
+1127 VTEV

>member
-1 MLSVAVTSALLGIAA
+1 MTMLSVAITSALLGIAA
-16 IVIRKLFGSR
+16 IVIRKLFGNR
-26 TGIKPFIIMWAV
+26 TGIKPFIIMWAI

-51 HLSVMNLFAKS
+51 HLSVMNLFARS
-62 ASTVESAA
+62 SSTVESVA
-70 ETPSQN
+70 ETLAQN
-76 DYFFEENAEIVPAE
+76 DYFPEENAEIFPAE
-90 TESEVH
+90 TESAVH
-96 SEQSDIS
+96 FEQGDIS
-103 VNYTEPTAAQEPS
+103 VNHTAPTAAQEPS
-116 IAPDEVKS
+116 ITPDEVKS
-124 GADIADIAYSVYF
+124 SADIADIAYSIYF
-137 SVTALLLFC
+137 SVTMLLLFC

-167 LCGKIL
+167 LCEGIL
-173 RESGIKRRVS
+173 RESGIKRKVS

-348 TAKYDESKVSDTGD
+348 TTKYDESKVSDTGD

-370 EDDGDEVGKL
+370 EDDGGEVGKL

-415 GYYRIYGN
+415 GHYRIYGN
-423 GGDKGEYFLVRDG
+423 GGDKGEYFLANDG
-436 KGYADVSYEKELDT
+436 NGYADVSYEKELDT

-458 ASFDAYNG
+458 ASFDRFNG

-487 YSFTCEFDP
+487 YSFACEFDP

-529 ELRSDKTDVM
+529 ELRSNKTDVM

-557 SEVRKHFGGGISP
+557 SEVRKHFDGGISP
-570 IDGTSDVSDI
+570 IDGTPDVSDI

-596 TYYRETVITVINGAD
+596 TYYRETAITVINGAD

-640 SCAGKK
+640 SCAGKE

-657 KLSIAENGCANYGEN
+657 KLSVAGDGCANYGEN

-686 SLYLSADN
+686 SLYLSAEN

-733 EPAAKA
+733 EPEAKA

-744 KYEIG
+744 KYEIE

-762 EGRYCLRSV
+762 EGKYCLRSV

-780 SCELPTE
+780 ACELPIE

-792 IDEYFKFTGL
+792 IDECFKFTGL
-802 KNNDPGLIIYTVPNN
+802 PRNDPGLIIFIQPDDGLYR
-817 NSKFA
+817 A
-822 DEQYSATFYRIDL
+822 EFYELDL
-835 NGKLRRIDIIDEN
+835 NGKLRKFDIVDGSGNVSGDIHISDDFTVDWTYMAGTYESSEGTVIMRLEKLADEIHIIDKVYNCEN
-848 GKKTRSISISNNFT
+848 
-862 AENGYMKDCFNGDD
+862 
-876 GKINMRLDILED
+876 
-888 MVHVIDMTKNSDE
+888 
-901 YRAIESIDLKAAV
+901 YRAIEGVDISTALKD
-914 SETDTAQTVYYNA
+914 TDTAQMVYYNEN
-927 DGEAQKSFPIVN
+927 GEAQVKLPTVN
-939 GRIYNVSDIFNSISN
+939 GRLYDVSNFFNSVKRELERCSYLDTEFDTS
-954 GLMSCGYIG
+954 GSGYAVAEINA
-963 TECETGGSAYSVTK
+963 GGE
-977 INVRGESYVFT
+977 RYVFT
-988 IYDSGILQF
+988 IYDVGVLNFTYKDISE
-997 SYNDITEF
+997 SYRI
-1005 YELDDADVFRD
+1005 DDADEFLESCFSVMLD
-1016 TFIWAT
+1016 
-1022 EEYYMNI
+1022 YPDYI
-1029 IMNEFVAQFEGFD
+1029 ISNFMRQLEGID
-1042 HSTGTLEALVDENCG
+1042 HSAGALAALVDENCG
-1057 LGAVSEWGI
+1057 LGAPSEWKI
-1066 FKELTVVSDIKY
+1066 FKNLTVISDTKY
-1078 VKISGDE
+1078 VKISGDR
-1085 TSCIFKFSFN
+1085 TGAIYKLSFN

-1101 APFRNGDNIYEV
+1101 APFKNGGNVYEV

-1127 IKEVQMNRN
+1127 VTEV

>member
-1 MLSVAVTSALLGIAA
+1 MTMLSVAITSALLGIAA
-16 IVIRKLFGSR
+16 IVIRKLFGNR
-26 TGIKPFIIMWAV
+26 TGIKPFIIMWAI

-51 HLSVMNLFAKS
+51 HLSVMNLFARS
-62 ASTVESAA
+62 ASTVESVA
-70 ETPSQN
+70 ETLAQN
-76 DYFFEENAEIVPAE
+76 DYFPEENAEIFPAE
-90 TESEVH
+90 TESAVH
-96 SEQSDIS
+96 FEQGDIS
-103 VNYTEPTAAQEPS
+103 VNHTAPTAAQEPS
-116 IAPDEVKS
+116 ITPDEVKS
-124 GADIADIAYSVYF
+124 SADIADIAYSIYF
-137 SVTALLLFC
+137 SVTMLLLFC

-167 LCGKIL
+167 LCEGIL
-173 RESGIKRRVS
+173 RESGIKRKVS

-222 ECCHIRHFDPLWN
+222 ECCHIRHFDQLWN
-235 ILTLAVCAVNWFDPV
+235 ILTLAVCAVNWYDPV

-280 EYANSLLR
+280 EYANSLLS
-288 CAAAKK
+288 CAAEKR
-294 HSVMLVSG
+294 HPVMLVSG

-316 SMKKVRAVAVIAVL
+316 SMKKVRAVTVIAVL

-348 TAKYDESKVSDTGD
+348 TTKYDESKVSDTGD
-362 VRYFAQTL
+362 LRYFAQTL
-370 EDDGDEVGKL
+370 EDDEGEVGKL
-380 IVRVY
+380 VVRVY
-385 DRSVHY
+385 DRGVYY

-399 DYTLDSI
+399 KYTLDSI

-415 GYYRIYGN
+415 GHYRIYTN
-423 GGDKGEYFLVRDG
+423 GGDKGEYFLANDG
-436 KGYADVSYEKELDT
+436 NGYADDVSYEKELDT

-466 NANIKITLDY
+466 NADLKITLDY

-487 YSFTCEFDP
+487 YSFACEFDP

-529 ELRSDKTDVM
+529 ELRSNKTDVM

-557 SEVRKHFGGGISP
+557 SEVRKHFDGGISP
-570 IDGTSDVSDI
+570 IDGTPDVSDI

-596 TYYRETVITVINGAD
+596 TYYRETVIALVNGAD
-611 LSEISVD
+611 LSEIKLD
-618 ETAVKDFLDI
+618 EEAVKDFLDI

-640 SCAGKK
+640 SCAGKE
-646 HVFTVDEAIGE
+646 HVFTIDEPIGE
-657 KLSIAENGCANYGEN
+657 MLSRAEDGCANYGEN

-780 SCELPTE
+780 ACELPIE

-792 IDEYFKFTGL
+792 IDECFKFTGL
-802 KNNDPGLIIYTVPNN
+802 PRNDPGLIIFIQPDGGLYR
-817 NSKFA
+817 A
-822 DEQYSATFYRIDL
+822 EFYELDL
-835 NGKLRRIDIIDEN
+835 NGKLRKFDIVDGSGNVSGDIHISDDFTVDWTYMAGTYESSEGTVIMRLEKLADEIHIIDKVYNCEN
-848 GKKTRSISISNNFT
+848 
-862 AENGYMKDCFNGDD
+862 
-876 GKINMRLDILED
+876 
-888 MVHVIDMTKNSDE
+888 
-901 YRAIESIDLKAAV
+901 YRAIEGVDISTALKD
-914 SETDTAQTVYYNA
+914 TDTAQMVYYNEN
-927 DGEAQKSFPIVN
+927 GEAQVKLPTVN
-939 GRIYNVSDIFNSISN
+939 GRLYDVSNFFNSVKRELERCSYLDTEFDTS
-954 GLMSCGYIG
+954 GSGYAVAEINA
-963 TECETGGSAYSVTK
+963 GGE
-977 INVRGESYVFT
+977 RYVFT
-988 IYDSGILQF
+988 IYDVGVLNFTYKDISE
-997 SYNDITEF
+997 SYRI
-1005 YELDDADVFRD
+1005 DDADEFLESCFSVMLD
-1016 TFIWAT
+1016 
-1022 EEYYMNI
+1022 YPDYI
-1029 IMNEFVAQFEGFD
+1029 ISNFMRQLEGID
-1042 HSTGTLEALVDENCG
+1042 HSTGALAALVDENCG
-1057 LGAVSEWGI
+1057 LGAPSEWKI
-1066 FKELTVVSDIKY
+1066 FKNLTVISDTKY
-1078 VKISGDE
+1078 VKISGDG
-1085 TSCIFKFSFN
+1085 TSCIYKLSFN

-1101 APFRNGDNIYEV
+1101 ATFKNGGNVYEV

-1127 IKEVQMNRN
+1127 VTEV